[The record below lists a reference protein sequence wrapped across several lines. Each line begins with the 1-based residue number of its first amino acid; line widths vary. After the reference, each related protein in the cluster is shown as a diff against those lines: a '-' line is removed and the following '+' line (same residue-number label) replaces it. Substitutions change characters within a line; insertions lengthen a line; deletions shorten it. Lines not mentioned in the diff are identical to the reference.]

1 MKRPSFRRIAASIL
15 AAVTL
20 LASSPATVFAEDV
33 LDLSDPGIITEVDEV
48 TDLTDENVEF
58 LPSGDEDDLPEISE
72 TPGQPEIPDP
82 EPEMSEPESQP
93 EFDPEARIQATM
105 LDTGA
110 REIQQITTHREY
122 TYYHAFQQKE
132 APWATATIGGEL
144 AYCIDMTNFHTNSG
158 VNMGS
163 STTYPSLSADQKYVL
178 GHIMQYGARDDSNIP
193 YHMATQVLIWEVV
206 HGRVNLD
213 TLEQTNSDIYDGV
226 IGYNPSAAS
235 YYTQILEDVKA
246 HEQVPSFM
254 SSRENTAPTHKI
266 PGKDGTY
273 KLDLSNENNGCF
285 LGDFHF
291 NTTGSVSF
299 NQVNNDLTVT
309 ASGKLTSPVMIAA
322 YKGASGQTDSLLF
335 WSSEDNYQQVRATPL
350 DTNPVP
356 AYMQVTT
363 EDEGEPE
370 PPDPPEEE
378 EYWIEINKVEAGT
391 EISLEGAVFE
401 VRHTENGIV
410 GNVTSD
416 SDGFASIQVTWP
428 GSYIITEITP
438 PENHLLD
445 ENPMK
450 DVVVNTDNPTASV
463 TFANK
468 PYTGLHV
475 LKVDASNSRPLAGAV
490 ITIDQIDGDIH
501 LEGTTDEDGEVF
513 FEQLPPNTS
522 WEVTEL
528 QAPAGYHLN
537 EKVFTAELKENQVVT
552 VTIPDKVKPGL
563 IIRKVDAE
571 TGEPLAGAVF
581 TVTHSDGKLV
591 GEYLSDANGMVVI
604 ENLPEGTYIIEEIQP
619 PEGYL
624 LDGENS
630 KKTVNLSFEN
640 NQEVVFRDFAKPKL
654 LIRKIDVDTGE
665 PLEGAVIRVARRGSS
680 EYTEVTTGKDGTA
693 LLEGLEEDWYQVQEI
708 RSPEGYILDSTVR
721 DVELVAG
728 KAATVV
734 LTNSKEP
741 SLTIR
746 KVDAETGDPLP
757 GAVFRV
763 ISLPYQKFSI
773 SAGNTRFKMQN
784 LPSAFCSRSNLVP
797 NGGIKDVTTDEN
809 GIAHLVD
816 LDAGEIIVKEIRA
829 PEGYLLDET
838 EHHVRLESGKTAEI
852 TLKNSKEPSL
862 TIQKID
868 SVTKQPMAGVK
879 FSITVKNG
887 KPLGEFLTDENGEI
901 HLSGLECDLEAGTI
915 LVIKEVSTLDGYL
928 LDEAEKEVLLE
939 ADKATVVQFENQPL
953 NPLLIKK
960 VDQNGRPL
968 AGVKFRVKRA
978 DGQYVGEYVTGI
990 SGLATVAGQQ
1000 PGFFIVE
1007 EVETLSGYILDS
1019 TPKTVELRIDK
1030 PAEVEFINHKAG
1042 SLLIKK
1048 VNSVDGSALAGAT
1061 FKVTTAEG
1069 TLIGEVTSNQNGY
1082 ATLDNLEP
1090 GTYIVSEIKGPD
1102 GFILDNTPHTIVV
1115 KKNETATVEIAN
1127 TPMSTLEIR
1136 KVDSVTGKPLSGITF
1151 EVEKLSGERIGTF
1164 VTDAT
1169 GRIVIPDLTPQ
1180 WVVVRET
1187 KTRQGYKLDPD
1198 PVNVEIKSGKT
1209 TVVKFQNQPYPVLDL
1224 LKVDAETGK
1233 PMEGVKFR
1241 LLDSQK
1247 REIGVF
1253 TTNKNGRITLTGLD
1267 GGTTVYWQEVETL
1280 DGYELDET
1288 LHKVSLQ
1295 WGKTSK
1301 ITIENEK
1308 IYGRLEILKVAAD
1321 GSALAKVDAGDS
1333 LAGAV
1338 FEIYNAKGKLV
1349 DRITTDENGRAV
1361 TKKLPVGEYTG
1372 KEVTAPKF
1380 FLLNDQTF
1388 SFKIKKQDQRI
1399 KVTIEN
1405 SSKKPQVEI
1414 EKRGNV
1420 EVLPGQEMS
1429 YTLSDIRNNSN
1440 CSLDNFYFEDV
1451 LPTDAVRISEIHT
1464 GTFNEILTYRITYR
1478 TNLTGSYRVLADN
1491 LSTQVNHDI
1500 SCTIPGLAANE
1511 YITAVRFEFGT
1522 VQKGFANEM
1531 NPVLDVNVLP
1541 DLPDGYRIQNN
1552 VTISGTCDGVPVY
1565 DKDYWVTVVVKM
1577 PDKPLPKTGI
1587 WE

>member
-1 MKRPSFRRIAASIL
+1 MKRPRLKKIAASLL
-15 AAVTL
+15 AAVMMLT
-20 LASSPATVFAEDV
+20 SSPAAVFAENV
-33 LDLSDPGIITEVDEV
+33 LDLSDTGIVTEVDSI
-48 TDLTDENVEF
+48 TDLTNEDVEF
-58 LPSGDEDDLPEISE
+58 LPSGEEDLPEISE

-82 EPEMSEPESQP
+82 SPEETEP
-93 EFDPEARIQATM
+93 EFDPNQEIPAM
-105 LDTGA
+105 VMGTGA
-110 REIQQITTHREY
+110 RDIQQITTHWDY

-132 APWATATIGGEL
+132 APWTTATIGGEL
-144 AYCIDMTNFHTNSG
+144 AYCVDMTNFHTNSG

-178 GHIMQYGARDDSNIP
+178 GHIMQYGAKDDSNIP

-206 HGRVNLD
+206 HDRMDLD

-226 IGYNPSAAS
+226 IGYNPGAAA
-235 YYTQILEDVKA
+235 YYDQILADVKE
-246 HEQVPSFM
+246 HKQVPSFM
-254 SSRENTAPTHKI
+254 SSRENTAPTHKLS
-266 PGKDGTY
+266 GSDGFYELNLT
-273 KLDLSNENNGCF
+273 NENSSCF

-291 NTTGSVSF
+291 NTAGSVSF
-299 NQVNNDLTVT
+299 NQVDNNLTVT

-335 WSSEDNYQQVRATPL
+335 WSSEDGAQQVRATPL
-350 DTNPVP
+350 NTNPIP
-356 AYMQVTT
+356 AYMQLTT
-363 EDEGEPE
+363 EDSGEPGEPE
-370 PPDPPEEE
+370 EPEPPEEE
-378 EYWIEINKVEAGT
+378 EYQIEIHKLEEGT
-391 EISLEGAVFE
+391 EKPLAGAVFQI
-401 VRHTENGIV
+401 RHTEKGIV

-416 SDGFASIQVTWP
+416 ADGFASITVPWA

-438 PENHLLD
+438 PEGHLLD

-463 TFANK
+463 TFTNK
-468 PYTGLHV
+468 AFTGLRV
-475 LKVDASNSRPLAGAV
+475 LKVDASNSRPLSGAV
-490 ITIDQIDGDIH
+490 IAIDQIDGDIH

-640 NQEVVFRDFAKPKL
+640 SQEVVFRDFAKPKL

-665 PLEGAVIRVARRGSS
+665 PLEGAVIRVSRRGSS

-693 LLEGLEEDWYQVQEI
+693 LLKGLEEDWYQVQEI
-708 RSPEGYILDSTVR
+708 CSPEGYILDDTVH
-721 DVELVAG
+721 DVELIAG
-728 KAATVV
+728 QTATVV

-746 KVDAETGDPLP
+746 KVDAEAGDPLP

-763 ISLPYQKFSI
+763 
-773 SAGNTRFKMQN
+773 TM
-784 LPSAFCSRSNLVP
+784 P
-797 NGGIKDVTTDEN
+797 NGSIKDVTTDEN

-868 SVTKQPMAGVK
+868 SVTKQPIAGVK

-939 ADKATVVQFENQPL
+939 ADKVTVVRFENQPL

-960 VDQNGRPL
+960 VDQDGRPL

-1007 EVETLSGYILDS
+1007 EIKTLPGYILDS

-1090 GTYIVSEIKGPD
+1090 GAYIVSEIKGPD
-1102 GFILDNTPHTIVV
+1102 GFILDNTPHTVVV
-1115 KKNETATVEIAN
+1115 KKDKMATVEIAN
-1127 TPMSTLEIR
+1127 TPMSVLEIR

-1267 GGTTVYWQEVETL
+1267 GGTTVYWQEAETL
-1280 DGYELDET
+1280 EGYELDET

-1405 SSKKPQVEI
+1405 SSKKPEIEI

-1420 EVLPGQEMS
+1420 EAMPGQEMS
-1429 YTLSDIRNNSN
+1429 YTLSDIRNKSN
-1440 CSLDNFYFEDV
+1440 CSLDNFYMEDV

-1478 TNLTGSYRVLADN
+1478 TNMTGSYRVLADN

-1500 SCTIPGLAANE
+1500 SCAVPGLAANE
-1511 YITAVRFEFGT
+1511 YITAIRFEFGT
-1522 VQKGFANEM
+1522 VQEGFANER

-1541 DLPDGYRIQNN
+1541 DLPDGHRIQNS

-1565 DKDYWVTVVVKM
+1565 DKDYWVTGVVKM

>member
-82 EPEMSEPESQP
+82 SPEET
-93 EFDPEARIQATM
+93 EFDPNQEIPAM
-105 LDTGA
+105 VMGTGA
-110 REIQQITTHREY
+110 RDIQQITTHWEY

-144 AYCIDMTNFHTNSG
+144 AYCVDMTNFHTNSG

-178 GHIMQYGARDDSNIP
+178 GHIMQYGAKDDSNIP
-193 YHMATQVLIWEVV
+193 FHMATQVLIWEVV
-206 HGRVNLD
+206 HGRMALD

-226 IGYNPSAAS
+226 IGRNPSASS
-235 YYTQILEDVKA
+235 YYTQILEDVKD

-254 SSRENTAPTHKI
+254 SNRQNTAPTHKLS
-266 PGKDGTY
+266 GSDGFYELNLT
-273 KLDLSNENNGCF
+273 NENSSCF

-291 NTTGSVSF
+291 NTAGSVSF
-299 NQVNNDLTVT
+299 NQVDNNLTVT

-416 SDGFASIQVTWP
+416 SDGFASLQVPWP

-450 DVVVNTDNPTASV
+450 DVVVNTDNPVASV
-463 TFANK
+463 TFVNK
-468 PYTGLHV
+468 PYTGLRI
-475 LKVDASNSRPLAGAV
+475 LKVDASNSRPLSGAV
-490 ITIDQIDGDIH
+490 IAIDQIDGDIH

-528 QAPAGYHLN
+528 HAPAGYHLN

-604 ENLPEGTYIIEEIQP
+604 ENLPEGTYIIQEIQP

-624 LDGENS
+624 LDGENC

-816 LDAGEIIVKEIRA
+816 LDAG
-829 PEGYLLDET
+829 
-838 EHHVRLESGKTAEI
+838 
-852 TLKNSKEPSL
+852 
-862 TIQKID
+862 
-868 SVTKQPMAGVK
+868 
-879 FSITVKNG
+879 
-887 KPLGEFLTDENGEI
+887 
-901 HLSGLECDLEAGTI
+901 
-915 LVIKEVSTLDGYL
+915 
-928 LDEAEKEVLLE
+928 
-939 ADKATVVQFENQPL
+939 
-953 NPLLIKK
+953 
-960 VDQNGRPL
+960 
-968 AGVKFRVKRA
+968 
-978 DGQYVGEYVTGI
+978 
-990 SGLATVAGQQ
+990 
-1000 PGFFIVE
+1000 
-1007 EVETLSGYILDS
+1007 
-1019 TPKTVELRIDK
+1019 
-1030 PAEVEFINHKAG
+1030 
-1042 SLLIKK
+1042 
-1048 VNSVDGSALAGAT
+1048 
-1061 FKVTTAEG
+1061 
-1069 TLIGEVTSNQNGY
+1069 
-1082 ATLDNLEP
+1082 
-1090 GTYIVSEIKGPD
+1090 
-1102 GFILDNTPHTIVV
+1102 
-1115 KKNETATVEIAN
+1115 
-1127 TPMSTLEIR
+1127 
-1136 KVDSVTGKPLSGITF
+1136 
-1151 EVEKLSGERIGTF
+1151 
-1164 VTDAT
+1164 
-1169 GRIVIPDLTPQ
+1169 
-1180 WVVVRET
+1180 
-1187 KTRQGYKLDPD
+1187 
-1198 PVNVEIKSGKT
+1198 
-1209 TVVKFQNQPYPVLDL
+1209 
-1224 LKVDAETGK
+1224 
-1233 PMEGVKFR
+1233 
-1241 LLDSQK
+1241 
-1247 REIGVF
+1247 
-1253 TTNKNGRITLTGLD
+1253 
-1267 GGTTVYWQEVETL
+1267 
-1280 DGYELDET
+1280 
-1288 LHKVSLQ
+1288 
-1295 WGKTSK
+1295 
-1301 ITIENEK
+1301 
-1308 IYGRLEILKVAAD
+1308 
-1321 GSALAKVDAGDS
+1321 
-1333 LAGAV
+1333 
-1338 FEIYNAKGKLV
+1338 
-1349 DRITTDENGRAV
+1349 
-1361 TKKLPVGEYTG
+1361 
-1372 KEVTAPKF
+1372 
-1380 FLLNDQTF
+1380 
-1388 SFKIKKQDQRI
+1388 
-1399 KVTIEN
+1399 
-1405 SSKKPQVEI
+1405 
-1414 EKRGNV
+1414 
-1420 EVLPGQEMS
+1420 
-1429 YTLSDIRNNSN
+1429 
-1440 CSLDNFYFEDV
+1440 
-1451 LPTDAVRISEIHT
+1451 
-1464 GTFNEILTYRITYR
+1464 
-1478 TNLTGSYRVLADN
+1478 
-1491 LSTQVNHDI
+1491 
-1500 SCTIPGLAANE
+1500 
-1511 YITAVRFEFGT
+1511 
-1522 VQKGFANEM
+1522 
-1531 NPVLDVNVLP
+1531 
-1541 DLPDGYRIQNN
+1541 
-1552 VTISGTCDGVPVY
+1552 
-1565 DKDYWVTVVVKM
+1565 
-1577 PDKPLPKTGI
+1577 
-1587 WE
+1587 

>member
-1 MKRPSFRRIAASIL
+1 MKKQNFWRRATAAFLLSIMVL
-15 AAVTL
+15 TSAPAA
-20 LASSPATVFAEDV
+20 VFAEEP
-33 LDLSDPGIITEVDEV
+33 LDLSDSGIITEVGEI
-48 TDLTDENVEF
+48 TDLTDEDIEF

-82 EPEMSEPESQP
+82 EPEEPEMSEPESQP
-93 EFDPEARIQATM
+93 EQEFPAKIMGSEN
-105 LDTGA
+105 
-110 REIQQITTHREY
+110 REIQQITTHKDY

-178 GHIMQYGARDDSNIP
+178 GHIMQYGAKDDSDIP

-206 HGRVNLD
+206 HGRMDLD
-213 TLEQTNSDIYDGV
+213 TLEQTNSDIYNGV

-266 PGKDGTY
+266 PGTDSSY
-273 KLDLSNENNGCF
+273 KLDLTNENSSCF

-291 NTTGSVSF
+291 SSTGGVSF
-299 NQVNNDLTVT
+299 NQVNNELTVT
-309 ASGKLTSPVMIAA
+309 ASGELTSPVMITA
-322 YKGASGQTDSLLF
+322 YKGADGQTDSLLF
-335 WSSEDNYQQVRATPL
+335 WSSEDGTQQVRATPL
-350 DTNPVP
+350 NTNPVP
-356 AYMQVTT
+356 AYMQLTT
-363 EDEGEPE
+363 EDTEEPGEPE
-370 PPDPPEEE
+370 EPEPPEEE
-378 EYWIEINKVEAGT
+378 EYQIEIHKLEEGT
-391 EISLEGAVFE
+391 EKPLAGAVFE
-401 VRHTENGIV
+401 VRHTEKGIV

-416 SDGFASIQVTWP
+416 ADGFASITVPWA

-438 PENHLLD
+438 PEGHLLD

-463 TFANK
+463 TFTNK
-468 PYTGLHV
+468 AFTGLRV
-475 LKVDASNSRPLAGAV
+475 LKVDASNSRPLSGAV
-490 ITIDQIDGDIH
+490 IAIDQIDGDIH
-501 LEGTTDEDGEVF
+501 LEGTTDENGEVF

-528 QAPAGYHLN
+528 QAPSGYHLN
-537 EKVFTAELKENQVVT
+537 EKVFTAELEENQTVT

-581 TVTHSDGKLV
+581 TVTRADGSLI
-591 GEYLSDANGMVVI
+591 GEYLSDANGMMVI

-640 NQEVVFRDFAKPKL
+640 SQEVVFRDFAKPKL

-693 LLEGLEEDWYQVQEI
+693 LLEGLEEGWYQVQEI
-708 RSPEGYILDSTVR
+708 RSPEGYILDSTVH
-721 DVELVAG
+721 DVELIAG
-728 KAATVV
+728 QTATVV

-741 SLTIR
+741 GLTIK

-763 ISLPYQKFSI
+763 
-773 SAGNTRFKMQN
+773 TM
-784 LPSAFCSRSNLVP
+784 P

-809 GIAHLVD
+809 GIAHLID
-816 LDAGEIIVKEIRA
+816 LESGEIIVKEIRA

-862 TIQKID
+862 TIRKID

-879 FSITVKNG
+879 FSISVKNG

-915 LVIKEVSTLDGYL
+915 LVIKEISTLDGYL

-939 ADKATVVQFENQPL
+939 ADKATSVQFENQPL

-960 VDQNGRPL
+960 VDQDGRPL

-1000 PGFFIVE
+1000 PGFFVVE
-1007 EVETLSGYILDS
+1007 EIETLPGYILDS

-1102 GFILDNTPHTIVV
+1102 GFILDDTPHTVVV
-1115 KKNETATVEIAN
+1115 KKDKMATVEI
-1127 TPMSTLEIR
+1127 TLR
-1136 KVDSVTGKPLSGITF
+1136 C
-1151 EVEKLSGERIGTF
+1151 
-1164 VTDAT
+1164 
-1169 GRIVIPDLTPQ
+1169 
-1180 WVVVRET
+1180 
-1187 KTRQGYKLDPD
+1187 
-1198 PVNVEIKSGKT
+1198 
-1209 TVVKFQNQPYPVLDL
+1209 FQEP
-1224 LKVDAETGK
+1224 
-1233 PMEGVKFR
+1233 
-1241 LLDSQK
+1241 
-1247 REIGVF
+1247 I
-1253 TTNKNGRITLTGLD
+1253 
-1267 GGTTVYWQEVETL
+1267 
-1280 DGYELDET
+1280 
-1288 LHKVSLQ
+1288 
-1295 WGKTSK
+1295 
-1301 ITIENEK
+1301 
-1308 IYGRLEILKVAAD
+1308 
-1321 GSALAKVDAGDS
+1321 
-1333 LAGAV
+1333 
-1338 FEIYNAKGKLV
+1338 
-1349 DRITTDENGRAV
+1349 
-1361 TKKLPVGEYTG
+1361 
-1372 KEVTAPKF
+1372 
-1380 FLLNDQTF
+1380 
-1388 SFKIKKQDQRI
+1388 
-1399 KVTIEN
+1399 
-1405 SSKKPQVEI
+1405 
-1414 EKRGNV
+1414 
-1420 EVLPGQEMS
+1420 
-1429 YTLSDIRNNSN
+1429 
-1440 CSLDNFYFEDV
+1440 
-1451 LPTDAVRISEIHT
+1451 
-1464 GTFNEILTYRITYR
+1464 
-1478 TNLTGSYRVLADN
+1478 
-1491 LSTQVNHDI
+1491 
-1500 SCTIPGLAANE
+1500 
-1511 YITAVRFEFGT
+1511 
-1522 VQKGFANEM
+1522 
-1531 NPVLDVNVLP
+1531 
-1541 DLPDGYRIQNN
+1541 
-1552 VTISGTCDGVPVY
+1552 
-1565 DKDYWVTVVVKM
+1565 
-1577 PDKPLPKTGI
+1577 
-1587 WE
+1587 

>member
-1 MKRPSFRRIAASIL
+1 MKRPRLKKIAASIL
-15 AAVTL
+15 AAAMMLT
-20 LASSPATVFAEDV
+20 SSPAAVFAEDV
-33 LDLSDPGIITEVDEV
+33 LDLSDNGIMTKVDSI
-48 TDLTDENVEF
+48 TDLTNEDVEF
-58 LPSGDEDDLPEISE
+58 LPSGEEDLPEISE

-82 EPEMSEPESQP
+82 SPEETEP
-93 EFDPEARIQATM
+93 EFDPNQEIPAM
-105 LDTGA
+105 VMGTGA
-110 REIQQITTHREY
+110 RDIQQITTHWDY

-144 AYCIDMTNFHTNSG
+144 AHCVDMTNFHTNSG

-178 GHIMQYGARDDSNIP
+178 GHIMQYGAKDDNNIP
-193 YHMATQVLIWEVV
+193 FHMATQVLIWEVV
-206 HGRVNLD
+206 HGRMNLD
-213 TLEQTNSDIYDGV
+213 TLERTNSDIYDGV
-226 IGYNPSAAS
+226 IGRNPSASS
-235 YYTQILEDVKA
+235 YYTQILEDVKD

-254 SSRENTAPTHKI
+254 SNRQNTAPTHKLS
-266 PGKDGTY
+266 GSDGFYELNLT
-273 KLDLSNENNGCF
+273 NENSSCF

-291 NTTGSVSF
+291 NTAGSVSF
-299 NQVNNDLTVT
+299 NQVDNNLTVT

-416 SDGFASIQVTWP
+416 SDGFASLQVTWP

-468 PYTGLHV
+468 PYTGLKV
-475 LKVDASNSRPLAGAV
+475 LKVDASNSRPLSGAV
-490 ITIDQIDGDIH
+490 IAIDQIDGDIH
-501 LEGTTDEDGEVF
+501 LEGTTDENGEVF
-513 FEQLPPNTS
+513 FEKLPPNTS

-537 EKVFTAELKENQVVT
+537 EKMFTAELEENQVVT

-581 TVTHSDGKLV
+581 TVTHADGKLV
-591 GEYLSDANGMVVI
+591 GEFISDANGMVVI
-604 ENLPEGTYIIEEIQP
+604 ENL

-665 PLEGAVIRVARRGSS
+665 PLEGAVIRVSRRGSS

-693 LLEGLEEDWYQVQEI
+693 LLKGLEEDWYQVQEI
-708 RSPEGYILDSTVR
+708 CSLEGYILDDTVH
-721 DVELVAG
+721 DVELIAG
-728 KAATVV
+728 QTATVV

-741 SLTIR
+741 GLTIK

-763 ISLPYQKFSI
+763 
-773 SAGNTRFKMQN
+773 TM
-784 LPSAFCSRSNLVP
+784 P
-797 NGGIKDVTTDEN
+797 NGSIKDVTTDEN
-809 GIAHLVD
+809 GIAHLID
-816 LDAGEIIVKEIRA
+816 LESGEIIVKEIRA
-829 PEGYLLDET
+829 PEGYLVDET

-862 TIQKID
+862 TIRKID

-960 VDQNGRPL
+960 VDQDGRPL

-1007 EVETLSGYILDS
+1007 EIETLSGYILDS

-1164 VTDAT
+1164 VTDAA

-1187 KTRQGYKLDPD
+1187 KTRPGYKLDPD

-1280 DGYELDET
+1280 EGYELDES

-1338 FEIYNAKGKLV
+1338 FEIYNKKGKLV

-1478 TNLTGSYRVLADN
+1478 TNMTGSYRVLADN

-1500 SCTIPGLAANE
+1500 SCAVPGLAANE
-1511 YITAVRFEFGT
+1511 YITAIRFEFGT
-1522 VQKGFANEM
+1522 VQEGFANER

-1541 DLPDGYRIQNN
+1541 DLPDGHRIQNS

-1577 PDKPLPKTGI
+1577 PDKPLPKTGV

>member
-1 MKRPSFRRIAASIL
+1 MKRPRLKKIAASIL
-15 AAVTL
+15 AAAMMLT
-20 LASSPATVFAEDV
+20 SSPAAVFAEDV
-33 LDLSDPGIITEVDEV
+33 LDLSDNGIMTKVDSI
-48 TDLTDENVEF
+48 TDLTEEDVEF
-58 LPSGDEDDLPEISE
+58 LPSGEDELPEIEE

-82 EPEMSEPESQP
+82 SPEETEP
-93 EFDPEARIQATM
+93 EFDPNQEIPAM
-105 LDTGA
+105 VMETGA
-110 REIQQITTHREY
+110 REIQQITTHWEY
-122 TYYHAFQQKE
+122 TYYHPFQQQE

-144 AYCIDMTNFHTNSG
+144 AYCVDMTNFHTNSG

-178 GHIMQYGARDDSNIP
+178 GHIMQFGAKNDSNIP

-206 HGRVNLD
+206 HGRMALD

-254 SSRENTAPTHKI
+254 SNRQNTAPTHKLS
-266 PGKDGTY
+266 GSDGFYELNLT
-273 KLDLSNENNGCF
+273 NENSSCF

-291 NTTGSVSF
+291 NTAGSVSF
-299 NQVNNDLTVT
+299 NQVDNNLTVT
-309 ASGKLTSPVMIAA
+309 ASGELTDPMMITA

-391 EISLEGAVFE
+391 EIPLEGAVFE

-468 PYTGLHV
+468 PYTGLKV

-490 ITIDQIDGDIH
+490 IAIDQIDGDIH
-501 LEGTTDEDGEVF
+501 LEGTTDENGEVF
-513 FEQLPPNTS
+513 FEKLPPNTS

-537 EKVFTAELKENQVVT
+537 EKVFTAELEEDQVVT

-571 TGEPLAGAVF
+571 TGEPLAGAIFSVIR
-581 TVTHSDGKLV
+581 SDGSLI
-591 GEYLSDANGMVVI
+591 GEYISNQNGMVLV

-640 NQEVVFRDFAKPKL
+640 SQEVVFRDFAKPKL

-665 PLEGAVIRVARRGSS
+665 PLEGAVIRVSRRGSS

-693 LLEGLEEDWYQVQEI
+693 LLKGLEEDWYQVQEI
-708 RSPEGYILDSTVR
+708 CSPEGYILDDTVH
-721 DVELVAG
+721 DVELIAG
-728 KAATVV
+728 QTATVV

-741 SLTIR
+741 GLTIK

-763 ISLPYQKFSI
+763 
-773 SAGNTRFKMQN
+773 TM
-784 LPSAFCSRSNLVP
+784 P
-797 NGGIKDVTTDEN
+797 NGSIKDVTTDEN
-809 GIAHLVD
+809 GIAHLID
-816 LDAGEIIVKEIRA
+816 LESGEIIVKEIRA
-829 PEGYLLDET
+829 PEGYLVDET

-862 TIQKID
+862 TIRKID

-960 VDQNGRPL
+960 VDQDGRPL

-1007 EVETLSGYILDS
+1007 EIETLSGYILDS

-1164 VTDAT
+1164 VTDAA

-1187 KTRQGYKLDPD
+1187 KTRPGYKLDPD

-1280 DGYELDET
+1280 EGYELDES

-1338 FEIYNAKGKLV
+1338 FEIYNKKGKLV

-1478 TNLTGSYRVLADN
+1478 TNMTGSYRVLADN

-1500 SCTIPGLAANE
+1500 SCAVPGLAANE
-1511 YITAVRFEFGT
+1511 YITAIRFEFGT
-1522 VQKGFANEM
+1522 VQEGFANER

-1541 DLPDGYRIQNN
+1541 DLPDGHRIQNS

>member
-1 MKRPSFRRIAASIL
+1 MKRPRLKKIAASIL
-15 AAVTL
+15 AAAMMLT
-20 LASSPATVFAEDV
+20 SSPAAVFAEDV
-33 LDLSDPGIITEVDEV
+33 LDLSDNGIMTKVDSI
-48 TDLTDENVEF
+48 TDLTNEDVEF
-58 LPSGDEDDLPEISE
+58 LPSGEEDLPEISE

-82 EPEMSEPESQP
+82 SPEETEP
-93 EFDPEARIQATM
+93 EFDPNQEIPAM
-105 LDTGA
+105 VMGTGA
-110 REIQQITTHREY
+110 RDIQQITTHWDY

-144 AYCIDMTNFHTNSG
+144 AHCVDMTNFHTNSG

-178 GHIMQYGARDDSNIP
+178 GHIMQYGAKDDNNIP
-193 YHMATQVLIWEVV
+193 FHMATQVLIWEVV
-206 HGRVNLD
+206 HGRMNLD
-213 TLEQTNSDIYDGV
+213 TLERTNSDIYDGV
-226 IGYNPSAAS
+226 IGRNPSASS
-235 YYTQILEDVKA
+235 YYTQILEDVKD

-254 SSRENTAPTHKI
+254 SNRQNTAPTHKLS
-266 PGKDGTY
+266 GSDGFYELNLT
-273 KLDLSNENNGCF
+273 NENSSCF

-291 NTTGSVSF
+291 NTAGSVSF
-299 NQVNNDLTVT
+299 NQVDNNLTVT

-416 SDGFASIQVTWP
+416 SDGFASLQVTWP

-468 PYTGLHV
+468 PYTGLKV
-475 LKVDASNSRPLAGAV
+475 LKVDASNSRPLSGAV
-490 ITIDQIDGDIH
+490 IAIDQIDGDIH
-501 LEGTTDEDGEVF
+501 LEGTTDENGEVF
-513 FEQLPPNTS
+513 FEKLPPNTS

-537 EKVFTAELKENQVVT
+537 EKMFTAELEENQVVT

-581 TVTHSDGKLV
+581 TVTHADGKLV
-591 GEYLSDANGMVVI
+591 GEFISDANGMVVI
-604 ENLPEGTYIIEEIQP
+604 ENL

-665 PLEGAVIRVARRGSS
+665 PLEGAVIRVSRRGSS

-693 LLEGLEEDWYQVQEI
+693 LLKGLEEDWYQVQEI
-708 RSPEGYILDSTVR
+708 CSPEGYILDDTVH
-721 DVELVAG
+721 DVELIAG
-728 KAATVV
+728 QTATVV

-741 SLTIR
+741 GLTIK

-763 ISLPYQKFSI
+763 
-773 SAGNTRFKMQN
+773 TM
-784 LPSAFCSRSNLVP
+784 P
-797 NGGIKDVTTDEN
+797 NGSIKDVTTDEN
-809 GIAHLVD
+809 GIAHLID
-816 LDAGEIIVKEIRA
+816 LESGEIIVKEIRA
-829 PEGYLLDET
+829 PEGYLVDET

-862 TIQKID
+862 TIRKID

-960 VDQNGRPL
+960 VDQDGRPL

-1007 EVETLSGYILDS
+1007 EIETLSGYILDS

-1164 VTDAT
+1164 VTDAA

-1187 KTRQGYKLDPD
+1187 KTRPGYKLDPD

-1280 DGYELDET
+1280 EGYELDES

-1338 FEIYNAKGKLV
+1338 FEIYNKKGKLV

-1478 TNLTGSYRVLADN
+1478 TNMTGSYRVLADN

-1500 SCTIPGLAANE
+1500 SCAVPGLAANE
-1511 YITAVRFEFGT
+1511 YITAIRFEFGT
-1522 VQKGFANEM
+1522 VQEGFANER

-1541 DLPDGYRIQNN
+1541 DLPDGHRIQNS

-1577 PDKPLPKTGI
+1577 PDKPLPKTGV

>member
-1 MKRPSFRRIAASIL
+1 MKRPRLKKIAASIL
-15 AAVTL
+15 AAAMMLT
-20 LASSPATVFAEDV
+20 SSPAAVFAEDV
-33 LDLSDPGIITEVDEV
+33 LDLSDNGIMTKVDSI
-48 TDLTDENVEF
+48 TDLTNEDVEF
-58 LPSGDEDDLPEISE
+58 LPSGEEDLPEISE

-82 EPEMSEPESQP
+82 SPEETEP
-93 EFDPEARIQATM
+93 EFDPNQEIPAM
-105 LDTGA
+105 VMGTGA
-110 REIQQITTHREY
+110 RDIQQITTHWDY

-144 AYCIDMTNFHTNSG
+144 AHCVDMTNFHTNSG

-178 GHIMQYGARDDSNIP
+178 GHIMQYGAKDDNNIP
-193 YHMATQVLIWEVV
+193 FHMATQVLIWEVV
-206 HGRVNLD
+206 HGRMNLD
-213 TLEQTNSDIYDGV
+213 TLERTNSDIYDGV
-226 IGYNPSAAS
+226 IGRNPSASS
-235 YYTQILEDVKA
+235 YYTQILEDVKD

-254 SSRENTAPTHKI
+254 SNRQNTAPTHKLS
-266 PGKDGTY
+266 GSDGFYELNLT
-273 KLDLSNENNGCF
+273 NENSSCF

-291 NTTGSVSF
+291 NTAGSVSF
-299 NQVNNDLTVT
+299 NQVDNNLTVT

-416 SDGFASIQVTWP
+416 SDGFASLQVTWP

-468 PYTGLHV
+468 PYTGLKV
-475 LKVDASNSRPLAGAV
+475 LKVDASNSRPLSGAV
-490 ITIDQIDGDIH
+490 IAIDQIDGDIH
-501 LEGTTDEDGEVF
+501 LEGTTDENGEVF
-513 FEQLPPNTS
+513 FEKLPPNTS

-537 EKVFTAELKENQVVT
+537 EKMFTAELEENQVVT

-581 TVTHSDGKLV
+581 TVTHADGKLV
-591 GEYLSDANGMVVI
+591 GEFISDANGMVVI
-604 ENLPEGTYIIEEIQP
+604 ENL

-665 PLEGAVIRVARRGSS
+665 PLEGAVIRVSRRGSS

-693 LLEGLEEDWYQVQEI
+693 LLKGLEEDWYQVQEI
-708 RSPEGYILDSTVR
+708 CSPEGYILDDTVH
-721 DVELVAG
+721 DVELIAG
-728 KAATVV
+728 QTATVV

-741 SLTIR
+741 GLTIK

-763 ISLPYQKFSI
+763 
-773 SAGNTRFKMQN
+773 TM
-784 LPSAFCSRSNLVP
+784 P
-797 NGGIKDVTTDEN
+797 NGSIKDVTTDEN
-809 GIAHLVD
+809 GIAHLID
-816 LDAGEIIVKEIRA
+816 LESGEIIVKEIRA
-829 PEGYLLDET
+829 PEGYLVDET

-862 TIQKID
+862 TIRKID

-960 VDQNGRPL
+960 VDQDGRPL

-1007 EVETLSGYILDS
+1007 EIETLSGYILDS

-1164 VTDAT
+1164 VTDAA

-1187 KTRQGYKLDPD
+1187 KTRPGYKLDPD

-1280 DGYELDET
+1280 EGYELDES

-1338 FEIYNAKGKLV
+1338 FEIYNKKGKLV
-1349 DRITTDENGRAV
+1349 DRITTDENGKAV
-1361 TKKLPVGEYTG
+1361 TKKLPIGEYTG

-1380 FLLNDQTF
+1380 FLLNNQTF
-1388 SFKIKKQDQRI
+1388 SFKIKKQDQTI
-1399 KVTIEN
+1399 KVTIKDD
-1405 SSKKPQVEI
+1405 SKKPEVEI

-1420 EVLPGQEMS
+1420 EAMPGQEMS

-1478 TNLTGSYRVLADN
+1478 TNMTGSYRVLADN

-1500 SCTIPGLAANE
+1500 SCAVPGLAANE
-1511 YITAVRFEFGT
+1511 YITAIRFEFGT
-1522 VQKGFANEM
+1522 VQEGFANER

-1541 DLPDGYRIQNN
+1541 DLPDGHRIQNS
-1552 VTISGTCDGVPVY
+1552 VTISGTCDGVSVY

>member
-1 MKRPSFRRIAASIL
+1 MKRPRLKKIAASIL
-15 AAVTL
+15 AAVMMLT
-20 LASSPATVFAEDV
+20 SSPATVFAEDV
-33 LDLSDPGIITEVDEV
+33 LDLSDTDIVTEVDSV
-48 TDLTDENVEF
+48 TDLTEEDVEF
-58 LPSGDEDDLPEISE
+58 LPSGEDELPEIEE

-82 EPEMSEPESQP
+82 SPEETEP
-93 EFDPEARIQATM
+93 EFDPNQEIPAM
-105 LDTGA
+105 VMETGA
-110 REIQQITTHREY
+110 REIQQITTHWEY
-122 TYYHAFQQKE
+122 TYYHPFQQQE

-206 HGRVNLD
+206 HGRMNLD
-213 TLEQTNSDIYDGV
+213 TLERTNSDIYDGV
-226 IGYNPSAAS
+226 IGRNPSASS
-235 YYTQILEDVKA
+235 YYTQILEDVKD

-254 SSRENTAPTHKI
+254 SNRQNTAPTHKLS
-266 PGKDGTY
+266 GSDGFYELNLT
-273 KLDLSNENNGCF
+273 NENSSCF

-291 NTTGSVSF
+291 NTAGSVSF
-299 NQVNNDLTVT
+299 NQVDNDLTIT
-309 ASGKLTSPVMIAA
+309 ASGELTDPMMITA
-322 YKGASGQTDSLLF
+322 YKGASRQTDSLLF

-468 PYTGLHV
+468 PYTGLKV

-490 ITIDQIDGDIH
+490 IAIDQIDGDIH

-581 TVTHSDGKLV
+581 TVTHADGKLV
-591 GEYLSDANGMVVI
+591 GEFISDANGMVVI
-604 ENLPEGTYIIEEIQP
+604 ENL

-665 PLEGAVIRVARRGSS
+665 PLEGAVIRVSRRGSS

-693 LLEGLEEDWYQVQEI
+693 LLKGLEEDWYQVQEI
-708 RSPEGYILDSTVR
+708 CSPEGYILDDTVH
-721 DVELVAG
+721 DMELTAG
-728 KAATVV
+728 KTATVV

-741 SLTIR
+741 GLTIQ

-763 ISLPYQKFSI
+763 
-773 SAGNTRFKMQN
+773 TM
-784 LPSAFCSRSNLVP
+784 P
-797 NGGIKDVTTDEN
+797 NGAVKDVTTDEN
-809 GIAHLVD
+809 GIARLID
-816 LDAGEIIVKEIRA
+816 LDAGKIIVKEIRA

-862 TIQKID
+862 TIRKID

-960 VDQNGRPL
+960 VDQDGRPL

-1007 EVETLSGYILDS
+1007 EIKTLPGYILDS

-1082 ATLDNLEP
+1082 ATLDNLGP
-1090 GTYIVSEIKGPD
+1090 GAYIVSEIKGPD
-1102 GFILDNTPHTIVV
+1102 GFILDNTPHTVVV

-1169 GRIVIPDLTPQ
+1169 GRIIVPDLTPQ
-1180 WVVVRET
+1180 WVVVKEI

-1198 PVNVEIKSGKT
+1198 PVNVEIKAGKT

-1233 PMEGVKFR
+1233 PMEGVQFR

-1247 REIGVF
+1247 REISVF
-1253 TTNKNGRITLTGLD
+1253 TTNRNGRITLTGLD

-1280 DGYELDET
+1280 EGYELDET

-1301 ITIENEK
+1301 ITVENEK
-1308 IYGRLEILKVAAD
+1308 IYGCLEILKVAAD
-1321 GSALAKVDAGDS
+1321 GSALAKVHARDS

-1338 FEIYNAKGKLV
+1338 FEIYNKKGKLV
-1349 DRITTDENGRAV
+1349 DRITTDENGKAV
-1361 TKKLPVGEYTG
+1361 TKKLPIGEYTG

-1380 FLLNDQTF
+1380 FLLNDQIF
-1388 SFKIKKQDQRI
+1388 SFKIKKQDQTI
-1399 KVTIEN
+1399 KVTIQDD
-1405 SSKKPQVEI
+1405 SKKPEVEI

-1420 EVLPGQEMS
+1420 EAMPGQEMS

-1478 TNLTGSYRVLADN
+1478 TNMTGSYRVLADN

-1500 SCTIPGLAANE
+1500 SCAVPGLAANE
-1511 YITAVRFEFGT
+1511 YITAIRFEFGT
-1522 VQKGFANEM
+1522 VQEGFANER

-1541 DLPDGYRIQNN
+1541 DLPDGHRIQNS

>member
-93 EFDPEARIQATM
+93 EFDPEARILAAM

-110 REIQQITTHREY
+110 REIQQITTHWEY

-266 PGKDGTY
+266 PGTDGSY
-273 KLDLSNENNGCF
+273 KLDLTNENSGCF

-291 NTTGSVSF
+291 SSTGGVSF
-299 NQVNNDLTVT
+299 HQVNNE
-309 ASGKLTSPVMIAA
+309 LTSPVMITA
-322 YKGASGQTDSLLF
+322 YKGADGQTDSLLF
-335 WSSEDNYQQVRATPL
+335 WSSEDGAQQVRATPL
-350 DTNPVP
+350 NTNPVP
-356 AYMQVTT
+356 AYMQLTT
-363 EDEGEPE
+363 EDSGEPGEPEEPE
-370 PPDPPEEE
+370 PPEE
-378 EYWIEINKVEAGT
+378 EYQIEIHKLEEGT
-391 EISLEGAVFE
+391 EKPLAGAVFE
-401 VRHTENGIV
+401 VRHTEHGIV

-416 SDGFASIQVTWP
+416 ADGFASIKVPWA

-438 PENHLLD
+438 PEGHLLD

-468 PYTGLHV
+468 PYTGLKV
-475 LKVDASNSRPLAGAV
+475 LKVDASNSRPLSGAV
-490 ITIDQIDGDIH
+490 IAIDQIDGDIH
-501 LEGTTDEDGEVF
+501 LEGTTDENGEVF
-513 FEQLPPNTS
+513 FEKLPPNTS

-537 EKVFTAELKENQVVT
+537 EKVFTAELEENQVVT

-563 IIRKVDAE
+563 IIRKINAE
-571 TGEPLAGAVF
+571 TGEPLAGAIF

-591 GEYLSDANGMVVI
+591 GEFISDANGMVVI

-693 LLEGLEEDWYQVQEI
+693 LLENLEEDWYQVQEI
-708 RSPEGYILDSTVR
+708 RSPEGYILDDTVH
-721 DVELVAG
+721 DMELTAG
-728 KAATVV
+728 KTATVV

-741 SLTIR
+741 GLTIQ

-763 ISLPYQKFSI
+763 
-773 SAGNTRFKMQN
+773 TM
-784 LPSAFCSRSNLVP
+784 P
-797 NGGIKDVTTDEN
+797 NGAVKDVTTDEN
-809 GIAHLVD
+809 GIARLID
-816 LDAGEIIVKEIRA
+816 LDAGKIIVKEIRA

-868 SVTKQPMAGVK
+868 SVTKQPMEGVK

-960 VDQNGRPL
+960 VDQDGRPL
-968 AGVKFRVKRA
+968 AGVKFRVKRV
-978 DGQYVGEYVTGI
+978 DGQYVGEYTTGI

-1082 ATLDNLEP
+1082 ATLDNLGP
-1090 GTYIVSEIKGPD
+1090 GAYIVSEIKGPD
-1102 GFILDNTPHTIVV
+1102 GYILDNTPHTVVV

-1164 VTDAT
+1164 TTDAA

-1180 WVVVRET
+1180 WVVVKET
-1187 KTRQGYKLDPD
+1187 KTRPGYKLDPD

-1233 PMEGVKFR
+1233 PMEGVQFR

-1253 TTNKNGRITLTGLD
+1253 TTNRNGRITLTGLD

-1280 DGYELDET
+1280 EGYELDES

-1308 IYGRLEILKVAAD
+1308 IYGCLEILKVAAD

-1333 LAGAV
+1333 LTGAV
-1338 FEIYNAKGKLV
+1338 FEIYNKKGKLV
-1349 DRITTDENGRAV
+1349 DRITTDENGKAV
-1361 TKKLPVGEYTG
+1361 TKKLPIGEYTG

-1380 FLLNDQTF
+1380 FLLNDQIF
-1388 SFKIKKQDQRI
+1388 SFKIKKQDQTI
-1399 KVTIEN
+1399 KVTIQDD
-1405 SSKKPQVEI
+1405 SKKPEVEI

-1420 EVLPGQEMS
+1420 EAMPGQEMS
-1429 YTLSDIRNNSN
+1429 YTLSDIKNASN
-1440 CSLDNFYFEDV
+1440 CALDNFWIEDV
-1451 LPTDAVRISEIHT
+1451 LPTDAVRIAEIHT

-1478 TNLTGSYRVLADN
+1478 TNLSSSYRVLADN

-1500 SCTIPGLAANE
+1500 SCAVPGLAANE
-1511 YITAVRFEFGT
+1511 YITAIRFEFGT
-1522 VQKGFANEM
+1522 VQEGFANER

-1541 DLPDGYRIQNN
+1541 DLPDGHRIQNS

-1565 DKDYWVTVVVKM
+1565 DKDYWVTVIVRV

>member
-1 MKRPSFRRIAASIL
+1 MFMKKVQEVKRPRLKKIAASIL
-15 AAVTL
+15 AAVMMLT
-20 LASSPATVFAEDV
+20 SSPAAVFAEDM
-33 LDLSDPGIITEVDEV
+33 LDLSDTGIMTEVDSV
-48 TDLTDENVEF
+48 TDLTEEDVEF
-58 LPSGDEDDLPEISE
+58 LSSGEDDLPEIEE

-82 EPEMSEPESQP
+82 SPEETEP
-93 EFDPEARIQATM
+93 EFDPNQEIPAM
-105 LDTGA
+105 VMGTGA
-110 REIQQITTHREY
+110 REIQQITTHWEY

-144 AYCIDMTNFHTNSG
+144 AYCVDMTNFHTNSG

-178 GHIMQYGARDDSNIP
+178 GHIMQYGAKDDNNIP
-193 YHMATQVLIWEVV
+193 FHMATQVLIWEVV
-206 HGRVNLD
+206 HGRMNLD
-213 TLEQTNSDIYDGV
+213 TLERTNSDIYDGV
-226 IGYNPSAAS
+226 IGRNPSAAS
-235 YYTQILEDVKA
+235 YYTQILADVKD

-254 SSRENTAPTHKI
+254 SNRQNTAPTHKLS
-266 PGKDGTY
+266 GSDGFYELNLT
-273 KLDLSNENNGCF
+273 NENSSCF

-291 NTTGSVSF
+291 NTAGSVSF
-299 NQVNNDLTVT
+299 NQVDNNLTVT

-416 SDGFASIQVTWP
+416 SDGFASLQVTWP

-468 PYTGLHV
+468 PYTGLKV

-490 ITIDQIDGDIH
+490 IAIDQIDGDIH
-501 LEGTTDEDGEVF
+501 LEGTTDKNGEVF
-513 FEQLPPNTS
+513 FEQLPPGTS

-604 ENLPEGTYIIEEIQP
+604 ENLPEGTYITEEIQP

-640 NQEVVFRDFAKPKL
+640 SQEVVFRDFAKPKL

-708 RSPEGYILDSTVR
+708 RSPEGYILDSAIH
-721 DVELVAG
+721 DVELIAG
-728 KAATVV
+728 QTATVV

-741 SLTIR
+741 GLTIK

-763 ISLPYQKFSI
+763 
-773 SAGNTRFKMQN
+773 TM
-784 LPSAFCSRSNLVP
+784 P
-797 NGGIKDVTTDEN
+797 NGSIKDVTTDEN

-960 VDQNGRPL
+960 VDQDGRPL

-978 DGQYVGEYVTGI
+978 DGQYVGEYTTGI

-1000 PGFFIVE
+1000 PGSFIVGE
-1007 EVETLSGYILDS
+1007 IKTLPGYILDS

-1030 PAEVEFINHKAG
+1030 TAEVEFINHKAG

-1082 ATLDNLEP
+1082 ATLDNLGP
-1090 GTYIVSEIKGPD
+1090 GAYIVSEIKGPD
-1102 GFILDNTPHTIVV
+1102 GFILDNTPHTVVV

-1169 GRIVIPDLTPQ
+1169 GRIIVPDLTPQ
-1180 WVVVRET
+1180 WVVVKEI

-1198 PVNVEIKSGKT
+1198 PVNVEIKAGKT
-1209 TVVKFQNQPYPVLDL
+1209 TVVKFENQPYPVLDL
-1224 LKVDAETGK
+1224 LKVDSETSK

-1241 LLDSQK
+1241 LLDSQE
-1247 REIGVF
+1247 REIGTF
-1253 TTNKNGRITLTGLD
+1253 TTNRNGRITLTGLD

-1280 DGYELDET
+1280 EGYELDET

-1321 GSALAKVDAGDS
+1321 GSALAKVHAGDS

-1338 FEIYNAKGKLV
+1338 FEIYNKKGKLV
-1349 DRITTDENGRAV
+1349 DRITTDENGKAV
-1361 TKKLPVGEYTG
+1361 TKKLPIGEYTG

-1405 SSKKPQVEI
+1405 DSKKPVVEI

-1420 EVLPGQEMS
+1420 EAMPGQEMS
-1429 YTLSDIRNNSN
+1429 YTLSDIKNASN
-1440 CSLDNFYFEDV
+1440 CALDNFWIEDV
-1451 LPTDAVRISEIHT
+1451 LPTDAVRIAEIHT

-1500 SCTIPGLAANE
+1500 SCAIPGLAANE
-1511 YITAVRFEFGT
+1511 YITTIRFEFGT
-1522 VQKGFANEM
+1522 VQAGFANEM
-1531 NPVLDVNVLP
+1531 GPVLDVNVLP
-1541 DLPDGYRIQNN
+1541 DLPDGYQIQNS

-1565 DKDYWVTVVVKM
+1565 DKDYWVTVIVKM
-1577 PDKPLPKTGI
+1577 PDKPLPKTGV

>member
-1 MKRPSFRRIAASIL
+1 MKRPRLKKIAASLL
-15 AAVTL
+15 AAVMMLT
-20 LASSPATVFAEDV
+20 SSPATVFAEDV
-33 LDLSDPGIITEVDEV
+33 LDLSDTDIVTEVDSV
-48 TDLTDENVEF
+48 TDLTEEDVEF
-58 LPSGDEDDLPEISE
+58 LPSGEDELPEIEE

-82 EPEMSEPESQP
+82 SPEETEP
-93 EFDPEARIQATM
+93 EFDPNQEIPAM
-105 LDTGA
+105 VMETGA
-110 REIQQITTHREY
+110 REIQQITTHWEY

-235 YYTQILEDVKA
+235 YYTQILEDVKD

-254 SSRENTAPTHKI
+254 SNRQNTAPTHKLS
-266 PGKDGTY
+266 GSDGSYELNLTN
-273 KLDLSNENNGCF
+273 KNSGCF

-299 NQVNNDLTVT
+299 NQVDNDLTVT
-309 ASGKLTSPVMIAA
+309 ASGELSSPVMITA
-322 YKGASGQTDSLLF
+322 YKGADGQTDSLLF
-335 WSSEDNYQQVRATPL
+335 WSSEDGAQQVRATPL
-350 DTNPVP
+350 NTNPVP
-356 AYMQVTT
+356 AYMQLTT
-363 EDEGEPE
+363 EDSGEPGEPEEPE
-370 PPDPPEEE
+370 PPEE
-378 EYWIEINKVEAGT
+378 EYQIEIHKLEEGT
-391 EISLEGAVFE
+391 EKPLAGAVFE
-401 VRHTENGIV
+401 VRHTEHGIV

-416 SDGFASIQVTWP
+416 ADGFASITVPWA

-438 PENHLLD
+438 PEGHLLD

-450 DVVVNTDNPTASV
+450 DVVVNTDNPVASV
-463 TFANK
+463 TFVNK
-468 PYTGLHV
+468 PYTGLRI
-475 LKVDASNSRPLAGAV
+475 LKVDASNSRPLSGAV
-490 ITIDQIDGDIH
+490 IAIDQIDGDIH

-513 FEQLPPNTS
+513 FEKLPPNTS

-537 EKVFTAELKENQVVT
+537 EKVFTAELEENQVVT
-552 VTIPDKVKPGL
+552 VTVPDKVKPGL

-640 NQEVVFRDFAKPKL
+640 SQEVVFRDFAKPKL

-665 PLEGAVIRVARRGSS
+665 PLEGAVIRVSRRGSS

-693 LLEGLEEDWYQVQEI
+693 LLKGLEEDWYQVQEI
-708 RSPEGYILDSTVR
+708 CSPEGYILDSAVH
-721 DVELVAG
+721 DVELIAG
-728 KAATVV
+728 QTATVV

-741 SLTIR
+741 GLTIK

-763 ISLPYQKFSI
+763 
-773 SAGNTRFKMQN
+773 TM
-784 LPSAFCSRSNLVP
+784 P
-797 NGGIKDVTTDEN
+797 NGSIKDVTTDEN
-809 GIAHLVD
+809 GIAHLID
-816 LDAGEIIVKEIRA
+816 LESGEIIVKEIRA

-939 ADKATVVQFENQPL
+939 VDKVTVVRFENQPL

-960 VDQNGRPL
+960 VDQDGRPL

-1007 EVETLSGYILDS
+1007 EIKTLPGYILDS

-1082 ATLDNLEP
+1082 ATLDNLGP
-1090 GTYIVSEIKGPD
+1090 GAYIVSEIKGPD
-1102 GFILDNTPHTIVV
+1102 GFILDNTPHTVVV

-1127 TPMSTLEIR
+1127 TPMSVLEIR

-1151 EVEKLSGERIGTF
+1151 EVEKLSGERIDTF
-1164 VTDAT
+1164 VTDAA

-1180 WVVVRET
+1180 WVVVKET
-1187 KTRQGYKLDPD
+1187 KTRPGYKLDPD

-1233 PMEGVKFR
+1233 PMEGVQFR

-1253 TTNKNGRITLTGLD
+1253 TTNRNGRITLTGLD

-1280 DGYELDET
+1280 EGYELDES

-1308 IYGRLEILKVAAD
+1308 IYGCLEILKVAAD
-1321 GSALAKVDAGDS
+1321 GSALAKVHAGDS

-1338 FEIYNAKGKLV
+1338 FEIYNQKGKLV
-1349 DRITTDENGRAV
+1349 DRITTDENGKAV
-1361 TKKLPVGEYTG
+1361 TKKLPIGEYTG

-1388 SFKIKKQDQRI
+1388 SFKIKKQDQTI
-1399 KVTIEN
+1399 KVTIKDD
-1405 SSKKPQVEI
+1405 SKKPEVEI

-1420 EVLPGQEMS
+1420 EAMPGQEMS
-1429 YTLSDIRNNSN
+1429 YTLSNIRNNSN
-1440 CSLDNFYFEDV
+1440 CSLDNFWFEDV
-1451 LPTDAVRISEIHT
+1451 LPTDAVRIAEIHT

-1478 TNLTGSYRVLADN
+1478 TNLSSSYRVLADN

-1522 VQKGFANEM
+1522 VQKGFANER

-1565 DKDYWVTVVVKM
+1565 DKDYWVTVIVRV

>member
-1 MKRPSFRRIAASIL
+1 MKRPSFRRIAASLL

-20 LASSPATVFAEDV
+20 LTSSPAAVFAEDV

-82 EPEMSEPESQP
+82 SPEETEP
-93 EFDPEARIQATM
+93 EFDPNQEIPAM
-105 LDTGA
+105 VMGTGA
-110 REIQQITTHREY
+110 REIQQITTHWEY

-144 AYCIDMTNFHTNSG
+144 AYCVDMTNFHTNSG

-178 GHIMQYGARDDSNIP
+178 GHIMQYGAKDDNNIP
-193 YHMATQVLIWEVV
+193 FHMATQVLIWEVV
-206 HGRVNLD
+206 HGRMNLD

-226 IGYNPSAAS
+226 IGCNPSASS
-235 YYTQILEDVKA
+235 YYTQILEDVKD

-254 SSRENTAPTHKI
+254 SNRQNTAPTHKLS
-266 PGKDGTY
+266 GSDGSYELNLTN
-273 KLDLSNENNGCF
+273 KNSGCF

-299 NQVNNDLTVT
+299 NQVDNDLTIT
-309 ASGKLTSPVMIAA
+309 ASGELTDPMMITA
-322 YKGASGQTDSLLF
+322 YKGASRQTDSLLF

-350 DTNPVP
+350 DTNSVP
-356 AYMQVTT
+356 AYMQLTT
-363 EDEGEPE
+363 EKQE
-370 PPDPPEEE
+370 PPEDE

-391 EISLEGAVFE
+391 EIPLEGAVFE
-401 VRHTENGIV
+401 VCHTENGIV

-468 PYTGLHV
+468 PYTGLKV

-490 ITIDQIDGDIH
+490 IAIDQIDGDIH
-501 LEGTTDEDGEVF
+501 LEGTTDENGEVF
-513 FEQLPPNTS
+513 FEKLPPNTS

-537 EKVFTAELKENQVVT
+537 EKVFTAELEEDQVVT

-571 TGEPLAGAVF
+571 TGEPLAGAIFSVIR
-581 TVTHSDGKLV
+581 SDGSLI
-591 GEYLSDANGMVVI
+591 GEYISNQNGMVLV

-630 KKTVNLSFEN
+630 KKTVKLSFEN
-640 NQEVVFRDFAKPKL
+640 SQEVVFRDFAKPKL

-665 PLEGAVIRVARRGSS
+665 PLEGAVIRVSRRGSS

-693 LLEGLEEDWYQVQEI
+693 LLKGLEEDWYQVQEI
-708 RSPEGYILDSTVR
+708 CSPEGYILDDTVH
-721 DVELVAG
+721 DVELIAG
-728 KAATVV
+728 QTATVV

-741 SLTIR
+741 GLTIK

-763 ISLPYQKFSI
+763 
-773 SAGNTRFKMQN
+773 TM
-784 LPSAFCSRSNLVP
+784 P
-797 NGGIKDVTTDEN
+797 NGSIKDVTTDEN
-809 GIAHLVD
+809 GIAHLID
-816 LDAGEIIVKEIRA
+816 LESGEIIVKEIRA

-862 TIQKID
+862 TIRKID

-1007 EVETLSGYILDS
+1007 EIKTLPGYILDS

-1090 GTYIVSEIKGPD
+1090 GAYIVSEIKGPD
-1102 GFILDNTPHTIVV
+1102 GFILDNTPHTVVV
-1115 KKNETATVEIAN
+1115 KKDKMATVEIAN
-1127 TPMSTLEIR
+1127 TPMSTLKIR

-1169 GRIVIPDLTPQ
+1169 GRIIVPDLTPQ
-1180 WVVVRET
+1180 WVVVKET
-1187 KTRQGYKLDPD
+1187 KTRPGYKLDPD

-1253 TTNKNGRITLTGLD
+1253 TTNRNGRITLTGLD

-1338 FEIYNAKGKLV
+1338 FEIYNKKGKLV
-1349 DRITTDENGRAV
+1349 DRITTDENGKAV
-1361 TKKLPVGEYTG
+1361 TKKLPIGEYTG

-1380 FLLNDQTF
+1380 FLLNDQIF
-1388 SFKIKKQDQRI
+1388 SFKIKKQDQTI
-1399 KVTIEN
+1399 KVTIQDD
-1405 SSKKPQVEI
+1405 SKKPEVEI

-1420 EVLPGQEMS
+1420 EAMPGQEMS
-1429 YTLSDIRNNSN
+1429 YTLSNIRNNSN
-1440 CSLDNFYFEDV
+1440 CSLDNFWFEDV
-1451 LPTDAVRISEIHT
+1451 LPTDAVRIAEIHT

-1478 TNLTGSYRVLADN
+1478 TNLSSSYRVLADN

-1522 VQKGFANEM
+1522 VQAGFANEM
-1531 NPVLDVNVLP
+1531 GPVLDVNVLP
-1541 DLPDGYRIQNN
+1541 DLPDGHRIQNS

>member
-1 MKRPSFRRIAASIL
+1 MRCK
-15 AAVTL
+15 
-20 LASSPATVFAEDV
+20 
-33 LDLSDPGIITEVDEV
+33 
-48 TDLTDENVEF
+48 
-58 LPSGDEDDLPEISE
+58 
-72 TPGQPEIPDP
+72 
-82 EPEMSEPESQP
+82 
-93 EFDPEARIQATM
+93 
-105 LDTGA
+105 
-110 REIQQITTHREY
+110 
-122 TYYHAFQQKE
+122 KE

-144 AYCIDMTNFHTNSG
+144 AYCVDMTNFHTNSG

-163 STTYPSLSADQKYVL
+163 STTYPSLSSDQKYIL
-178 GHIMQYGARDDSNIP
+178 GYIMQYGAKDDSNIP
-193 YHMATQVLIWEVV
+193 FHMATQVLIWEVV
-206 HGRVNLD
+206 HGRMNLD

-226 IGYNPSAAS
+226 IGRNPSASS
-235 YYTQILEDVKA
+235 YYTQILADVKD

-254 SSRENTAPTHKI
+254 SNRQNTAPTHKI

-273 KLDLSNENNGCF
+273 KLDLTNENSGCF

-299 NQVNNDLTVT
+299 NQVDNDLTIT
-309 ASGKLTSPVMIAA
+309 ASGELTDPMMITA
-322 YKGASGQTDSLLF
+322 YKGASRQTDSLLF

-350 DTNPVP
+350 DTNSVP
-356 AYMQVTT
+356 AYMQLTT
-363 EDEGEPE
+363 EKQE
-370 PPDPPEEE
+370 PPEDE

-391 EISLEGAVFE
+391 EIPLEGAVFE

-468 PYTGLHV
+468 PYTGLKV

-490 ITIDQIDGDIH
+490 IAIDQIDGDIH
-501 LEGTTDEDGEVF
+501 LEGTTDENGEVF
-513 FEQLPPNTS
+513 FEKLPPNTS

-537 EKVFTAELKENQVVT
+537 EKVFTAELEEDQVVT

-571 TGEPLAGAVF
+571 TGEPLAGAIF
-581 TVTHSDGKLV
+581 TVTHANGKLL
-591 GEYLSDANGMVVI
+591 GEFLSDANGMVVI

-630 KKTVNLSFEN
+630 KKTVDLSFEN
-640 NQEVVFRDFAKPKL
+640 SQEVVFRDFAKPKL

-680 EYTEVTTGKDGTA
+680 EYTEVTTGRDGTA
-693 LLEGLEEDWYQVQEI
+693 LLENLEEDWYQVQEI
-708 RSPEGYILDSTVR
+708 RSPEGYILDDTVH
-721 DVELVAG
+721 DVELIAG
-728 KAATVV
+728 KTATVV

-741 SLTIR
+741 GLTIR
-746 KVDAETGDPLP
+746 KVDTETGDPLP

-763 ISLPYQKFSI
+763 
-773 SAGNTRFKMQN
+773 TM
-784 LPSAFCSRSNLVP
+784 P
-797 NGGIKDVTTDEN
+797 NGSIKDVTTDEN
-809 GIAHLVD
+809 GIAHLID

-960 VDQNGRPL
+960 VDQDGRPL

-978 DGQYVGEYVTGI
+978 DGQYVGEYTTGI

-1007 EVETLSGYILDS
+1007 EIETLPGYILDS

-1102 GFILDNTPHTIVV
+1102 GYILDNTPHTVVV

-1164 VTDAT
+1164 VTDAA

-1180 WVVVRET
+1180 WVVVKET
-1187 KTRQGYKLDPD
+1187 KTRPGYKLDPD
-1198 PVNVEIKSGKT
+1198 PINVEIKSGKT

-1233 PMEGVKFR
+1233 PMEGVQFR

-1253 TTNKNGRITLTGLD
+1253 TTNRNGRITLTGLD

-1280 DGYELDET
+1280 EGYELDES

-1308 IYGRLEILKVAAD
+1308 IYGCLEILKVAAD

-1338 FEIYNAKGKLV
+1338 FEIYNQKGKLV
-1349 DRITTDENGRAV
+1349 DRITTDENGKAV
-1361 TKKLPVGEYTG
+1361 TKKLPIGEYTG

-1388 SFKIKKQDQRI
+1388 SFKIKKQDQTI
-1399 KVTIEN
+1399 KVTIKDD
-1405 SSKKPQVEI
+1405 SKKPEAEI

-1420 EVLPGQEMS
+1420 EAMPGQEMS
-1429 YTLSDIRNNSN
+1429 YTLSNIRNNSN

-1451 LPTDAVRISEIHT
+1451 LPTDTVRIAEIHT

-1478 TNLTGSYRVLADN
+1478 TNMTGSYRVMADN

-1500 SCTIPGLAANE
+1500 SCAIPGLAANE

-1541 DLPDGYRIQNN
+1541 DLPDGYRIQNS

-1565 DKDYWVTVVVKM
+1565 DKDYWVTVIVRV

>member
-1 MKRPSFRRIAASIL
+1 MKRPSFRRIAASL
-15 AAVTL
+15 LVAVMMLT
-20 LASSPATVFAEDV
+20 SSPATVFAEDL
-33 LDLSDPGIITEVDEV
+33 LDLSDPGIITEVGEI
-48 TDLTDENVEF
+48 TDLTDEDIEF
-58 LPSGDEDDLPEISE
+58 LPSGEDNLPEISE

-82 EPEMSEPESQP
+82 EPEDPEISEAESQP
-93 EFDPEARIQATM
+93 EFQPEQEFPVKIM
-105 LDTGA
+105 GSEA
-110 REIQQITTHREY
+110 REIQQITTHWEY
-122 TYYHAFQQKE
+122 TYFHAFQQKE

-163 STTYPSLSADQKYVL
+163 STTYPSLSSDQKYVL
-178 GHIMQYGARDDSNIP
+178 GHIMQYGAKDDSNIP

-206 HGRVNLD
+206 HGRMDLD

-226 IGYNPSAAS
+226 IGYNLSAAS

-266 PGKDGTY
+266 PGTDSSY
-273 KLDLSNENNGCF
+273 KLDLTNENSSCF

-291 NTTGSVSF
+291 SSTGGVSF
-299 NQVNNDLTVT
+299 NQVNNELTVT
-309 ASGKLTSPVMIAA
+309 ASGELTSPVMITA
-322 YKGASGQTDSLLF
+322 YKGADGQTDSLLF
-335 WSSEDNYQQVRATPL
+335 WSSEDGTQQVRATPL
-350 DTNPVP
+350 NTNPVP
-356 AYMQVTT
+356 AYMQLIT
-363 EDEGEPE
+363 EDTEEPGEPE
-370 PPDPPEEE
+370 PPEEE
-378 EYWIEINKVEAGT
+378 EYQIEIHKLEEGT
-391 EISLEGAVFE
+391 EKPLAGAVFG
-401 VRHTENGIV
+401 VRHTEKGIV

-416 SDGFASIQVTWP
+416 ADGFASITVPWA

-438 PENHLLD
+438 PEGHLLD

-463 TFANK
+463 TFTNK
-468 PYTGLHV
+468 AFTGLRV
-475 LKVDASNSRPLAGAV
+475 LKVDASNSRPLSGAV
-490 ITIDQIDGDIH
+490 IAIDQIDGDIH
-501 LEGTTDEDGEVF
+501 LEGTTDRNGEVF

-528 QAPAGYHLN
+528 QAPSGYHLN
-537 EKVFTAELKENQVVT
+537 EKVFTAELEENQTVT

-581 TVTHSDGKLV
+581 TVTRADGSLI

-640 NQEVVFRDFAKPKL
+640 SQEVVFRDFAKPKL

-708 RSPEGYILDSTVR
+708 RSPEGYILDSTVH
-721 DVELVAG
+721 DVELIAG
-728 KAATVV
+728 QTATVV

-741 SLTIR
+741 GLTIK
-746 KVDAETGDPLP
+746 KVDAETGAPLP

-763 ISLPYQKFSI
+763 
-773 SAGNTRFKMQN
+773 TM
-784 LPSAFCSRSNLVP
+784 P

-809 GIAHLVD
+809 GIAHLVN
-816 LDAGEIIVKEIRA
+816 LESGEIIVKEIRA

-862 TIQKID
+862 TIKKID

-879 FSITVKNG
+879 FSISVKNG

-915 LVIKEVSTLDGYL
+915 LVIKEISTLDGYL

-939 ADKATVVQFENQPL
+939 ADKATSVQFENQPL

-960 VDQNGRPL
+960 VDQDGRPL

-978 DGQYVGEYVTGI
+978 DGQYVGVYVTGI

-1007 EVETLSGYILDS
+1007 EIETLPGYILDS

-1061 FKVTTAEG
+1061 FRVTTAEG

-1102 GFILDNTPHTIVV
+1102 GFILDDTPHTVVV
-1115 KKNETATVEIAN
+1115 KKDKMATVEIAN
-1127 TPMSTLEIR
+1127 TPMSVLEIR

-1151 EVEKLSGERIGTF
+1151 EVEKLSGERIGTYT
-1164 VTDAT
+1164 TDAT

-1187 KTRQGYKLDPD
+1187 KTRPGYKLDPD
-1198 PVNVEIKSGKT
+1198 PVNVEIKAGKT
-1209 TVVKFQNQPYPVLDL
+1209 TVVKFENQPYPVLDL

-1280 DGYELDET
+1280 EGYELDET

-1349 DRITTDENGRAV
+1349 DRITTDSSGRAT

-1388 SFKIKKQDQRI
+1388 KFKIKKQDQLI
-1399 KVTIEN
+1399 KVTIKN
-1405 SSKKPQVEI
+1405 DSKKPEVEI

-1420 EVLPGQEMS
+1420 EAMPGQEMS

-1440 CSLDNFYFEDV
+1440 CSLDNFYIEDV

-1464 GTFNEILTYRITYR
+1464 GTFNEILNYRITYR
-1478 TNLTGSYRVLADN
+1478 TNMTGSYRVLADN

-1500 SCTIPGLAANE
+1500 SCAIPGLAANE
-1511 YITAVRFEFGT
+1511 YITAIRFELGT
-1522 VQKGFANEM
+1522 VQEGFANKM

-1541 DLPDGYRIQNN
+1541 DLPDGYRIQNS

-1565 DKDYWVTVVVKM
+1565 DKDYWVTVIVKM

>member
-82 EPEMSEPESQP
+82 EPEISEPESQP
-93 EFDPEARIQATM
+93 EFDPEARILAAM

-110 REIQQITTHREY
+110 REIQQITTHWEY
-122 TYYHAFQQKE
+122 TYYHPFQQQE

-144 AYCIDMTNFHTNSG
+144 AYCVDMTNFHTKSG

-163 STTYPSLSADQKYVL
+163 STTYPSLSSDQKYIL
-178 GHIMQYGARDDSNIP
+178 GHIMQYGAKDDSNIP
-193 YHMATQVLIWEVV
+193 FHMATQVLIWEVV
-206 HGRVNLD
+206 HGRMNLD

-226 IGYNPSAAS
+226 IGCNPSASS
-235 YYTQILEDVKA
+235 YYTQILEDVKD

-254 SSRENTAPTHKI
+254 SNRQNTAPTHKLS
-266 PGKDGTY
+266 GSDGSYELNLTN
-273 KLDLSNENNGCF
+273 KNSGCF

-299 NQVNNDLTVT
+299 NQVDNDLTIT
-309 ASGKLTSPVMIAA
+309 ASGELTDPMMITA
-322 YKGASGQTDSLLF
+322 YKGASRQTDSLLF

-350 DTNPVP
+350 DTNSVP
-356 AYMQVTT
+356 AYMQLTT
-363 EDEGEPE
+363 EKQE
-370 PPDPPEEE
+370 PPEDE

-391 EISLEGAVFE
+391 EFPLEGAVFE

-468 PYTGLHV
+468 PYTGLKV

-490 ITIDQIDGDIH
+490 IAIDQIDGDIH
-501 LEGTTDEDGEVF
+501 LEGTTDENGEVF
-513 FEQLPPNTS
+513 FEKLPPNTS

-537 EKVFTAELKENQVVT
+537 EKVFTAELEEDQVVT

-571 TGEPLAGAVF
+571 TGEPLAGAIFSVIR
-581 TVTHSDGKLV
+581 SDGSLI
-591 GEYLSDANGMVVI
+591 GEYISNQNGMVLV

-630 KKTVNLSFEN
+630 KKTVKLSFEN

-708 RSPEGYILDSTVR
+708 RSPEGYILDDTVH
-721 DVELVAG
+721 DVELIAG
-728 KAATVV
+728 QTATVV

-741 SLTIR
+741 GLTIK

-763 ISLPYQKFSI
+763 
-773 SAGNTRFKMQN
+773 TM
-784 LPSAFCSRSNLVP
+784 P
-797 NGGIKDVTTDEN
+797 NGSIKDVTTDEN
-809 GIAHLVD
+809 GIAHLID
-816 LDAGEIIVKEIRA
+816 LESGEIIVKEIRA
-829 PEGYLLDET
+829 PEGYLVDET

-862 TIQKID
+862 TIRKID

-939 ADKATVVQFENQPL
+939 ADKVTVVRFENQPL

-960 VDQNGRPL
+960 VDQDGRPL
-968 AGVKFRVKRA
+968 AGVNFRVKRA

-1007 EVETLSGYILDS
+1007 EIKTLPGYILDS

-1090 GTYIVSEIKGPD
+1090 GAYIVSEIKGPD
-1102 GFILDNTPHTIVV
+1102 GFILDNTPHTVVV
-1115 KKNETATVEIAN
+1115 KKDKMATVEIAN
-1127 TPMSTLEIR
+1127 TPMSVLEIR

-1338 FEIYNAKGKLV
+1338 FEIYNKKGKLV
-1349 DRITTDENGRAV
+1349 DRITTDENGKAV
-1361 TKKLPVGEYTG
+1361 TKKLPIGEYTG

-1380 FLLNDQTF
+1380 FLLNNQTF

-1420 EVLPGQEMS
+1420 EAMPGQEMS

-1440 CSLDNFYFEDV
+1440 CSLDNFYFEDA
-1451 LPTDAVRISEIHT
+1451 LPTDAVRIAEIHT

-1478 TNLTGSYRVLADN
+1478 TNMTGSYRVLADN

-1500 SCTIPGLAANE
+1500 SCAVPGLAANE
-1511 YITAVRFEFGT
+1511 YITAIRFEFGT
-1522 VQKGFANEM
+1522 VQEGFANER

-1541 DLPDGYRIQNN
+1541 DLPDGYRIQNS

-1565 DKDYWVTVVVKM
+1565 DKDYWVTVIVWV

>member
-1 MKRPSFRRIAASIL
+1 
-15 AAVTL
+15 
-20 LASSPATVFAEDV
+20 
-33 LDLSDPGIITEVDEV
+33 
-48 TDLTDENVEF
+48 
-58 LPSGDEDDLPEISE
+58 
-72 TPGQPEIPDP
+72 
-82 EPEMSEPESQP
+82 
-93 EFDPEARIQATM
+93 
-105 LDTGA
+105 
-110 REIQQITTHREY
+110 
-122 TYYHAFQQKE
+122 
-132 APWATATIGGEL
+132 
-144 AYCIDMTNFHTNSG
+144 
-158 VNMGS
+158 
-163 STTYPSLSADQKYVL
+163 
-178 GHIMQYGARDDSNIP
+178 
-193 YHMATQVLIWEVV
+193 
-206 HGRVNLD
+206 
-213 TLEQTNSDIYDGV
+213 
-226 IGYNPSAAS
+226 
-235 YYTQILEDVKA
+235 VK
-246 HEQVPSFM
+246 
-254 SSRENTAPTHKI
+254 
-266 PGKDGTY
+266 
-273 KLDLSNENNGCF
+273 
-285 LGDFHF
+285 
-291 NTTGSVSF
+291 
-299 NQVNNDLTVT
+299 
-309 ASGKLTSPVMIAA
+309 
-322 YKGASGQTDSLLF
+322 
-335 WSSEDNYQQVRATPL
+335 
-350 DTNPVP
+350 
-356 AYMQVTT
+356 
-363 EDEGEPE
+363 
-370 PPDPPEEE
+370 
-378 EYWIEINKVEAGT
+378 
-391 EISLEGAVFE
+391 
-401 VRHTENGIV
+401 
-410 GNVTSD
+410 
-416 SDGFASIQVTWP
+416 
-428 GSYIITEITP
+428 
-438 PENHLLD
+438 
-445 ENPMK
+445 
-450 DVVVNTDNPTASV
+450 
-463 TFANK
+463 
-468 PYTGLHV
+468 
-475 LKVDASNSRPLAGAV
+475 
-490 ITIDQIDGDIH
+490 
-501 LEGTTDEDGEVF
+501 
-513 FEQLPPNTS
+513 
-522 WEVTEL
+522 
-528 QAPAGYHLN
+528 
-537 EKVFTAELKENQVVT
+537 
-552 VTIPDKVKPGL
+552 
-563 IIRKVDAE
+563 
-571 TGEPLAGAVF
+571 
-581 TVTHSDGKLV
+581 
-591 GEYLSDANGMVVI
+591 
-604 ENLPEGTYIIEEIQP
+604 
-619 PEGYL
+619 
-624 LDGENS
+624 
-630 KKTVNLSFEN
+630 LSFEN

-680 EYTEVTTGKDGTA
+680 EYTVTTGKDGTA
-693 LLEGLEEDWYQVQEI
+693 LLENLEEDWYQVQEI
-708 RSPEGYILDSTVR
+708 RSPEGYILDDTVH
-721 DVELVAG
+721 DVELIAG
-728 KAATVV
+728 QTATVV

-741 SLTIR
+741 GLTIK

-763 ISLPYQKFSI
+763 
-773 SAGNTRFKMQN
+773 TM
-784 LPSAFCSRSNLVP
+784 P
-797 NGGIKDVTTDEN
+797 NGSIKDVTTDEN
-809 GIAHLVD
+809 GIAHLID
-816 LDAGEIIVKEIRA
+816 LESGEIIVKEIRA

-868 SVTKQPMAGVK
+868 SVTKQPMEGVK

-915 LVIKEVSTLDGYL
+915 LVIKEVFTLDGYL

-939 ADKATVVQFENQPL
+939 ADKATVVQVENQPL

-1007 EVETLSGYILDS
+1007 EIKTLPGYILDS

-1030 PAEVEFINHKAG
+1030 TAEVEFINHKAG

-1090 GTYIVSEIKGPD
+1090 GAYIVSEIKGPD
-1102 GFILDNTPHTIVV
+1102 GFILDNTPHTVVV
-1115 KKNETATVEIAN
+1115 KKDKMATVEIAN
-1127 TPMSTLEIR
+1127 TPMSVLEIR

-1253 TTNKNGRITLTGLD
+1253 TTNRNGRITLTGLD

-1280 DGYELDET
+1280 EGYELDES

-1308 IYGRLEILKVAAD
+1308 NYGCLEILKVAAD
-1321 GSALAKVDAGDS
+1321 GSALAKVHAGDS

-1338 FEIYNAKGKLV
+1338 FEIYNKKGKLV
-1349 DRITTDENGRAV
+1349 DRITTDENGKAV
-1361 TKKLPVGEYTG
+1361 TKKLPIGEYTG

-1380 FLLNDQTF
+1380 FLLNNQTF
-1388 SFKIKKQDQRI
+1388 SFKIKKQDQTI
-1399 KVTIEN
+1399 KVTIKDD
-1405 SSKKPQVEI
+1405 SKKPEVEI

-1420 EVLPGQEMS
+1420 EAMPGQEMS

-1440 CSLDNFYFEDV
+1440 CSLDNFYFEDA
-1451 LPTDAVRISEIHT
+1451 LPTDAVRIAEIHI
-1464 GTFNEILTYRITYR
+1464 GTFNEILNYRITYR
-1478 TNLTGSYRVLADN
+1478 TNMTGSYRVLADN

-1500 SCTIPGLAANE
+1500 SCAIPGLAANE
-1511 YITAVRFEFGT
+1511 YITAIRFEFGT
-1522 VQKGFANEM
+1522 VQEGFANER

-1541 DLPDGYRIQNN
+1541 DLPDGHRIQNS

>member
-1 MKRPSFRRIAASIL
+1 MKRPRLKKIAASIL
-15 AAVTL
+15 AAAMMLT
-20 LASSPATVFAEDV
+20 SSPAAVFAEDV
-33 LDLSDPGIITEVDEV
+33 LDLSDNGIMTKVDSI
-48 TDLTDENVEF
+48 TDLTEEDVEF
-58 LPSGDEDDLPEISE
+58 LPSGEDELPEIEE

-82 EPEMSEPESQP
+82 SPEETEP
-93 EFDPEARIQATM
+93 EFDPNQEIPAM
-105 LDTGA
+105 VMETGA
-110 REIQQITTHREY
+110 REIQQITTHWEY

-144 AYCIDMTNFHTNSG
+144 AYCVDMTNFHTNSG

-163 STTYPSLSADQKYVL
+163 STTYPSLSSDQKYIL
-178 GHIMQYGARDDSNIP
+178 GYIMQYGAKDDSNIP
-193 YHMATQVLIWEVV
+193 FHMATQVLIWEVV
-206 HGRVNLD
+206 HGRMNLD

-226 IGYNPSAAS
+226 IGRNPSASS
-235 YYTQILEDVKA
+235 YYTQILADVKD

-254 SSRENTAPTHKI
+254 SNRQNTAPTHKI

-273 KLDLSNENNGCF
+273 KLDLTNENSGCF

-299 NQVNNDLTVT
+299 NQVDNDLTIT
-309 ASGKLTSPVMIAA
+309 ASGELTDPMMITA
-322 YKGASGQTDSLLF
+322 YKGASRQTDSLLF

-356 AYMQVTT
+356 AYMQLTT
-363 EDEGEPE
+363 EKQE
-370 PPDPPEEE
+370 PPEDE

-391 EISLEGAVFE
+391 EFPLEGAVFE

-468 PYTGLHV
+468 PYTGLKV

-490 ITIDQIDGDIH
+490 IAIDQIDGDIH
-501 LEGTTDEDGEVF
+501 LEGTTDENGEVF
-513 FEQLPPNTS
+513 FEKLPPNTS

-537 EKVFTAELKENQVVT
+537 EKVFTAELEEDQVVT

-571 TGEPLAGAVF
+571 TGEPLAGAIFSVIR
-581 TVTHSDGKLV
+581 SDGSLI
-591 GEYLSDANGMVVI
+591 GEYISNQNGMVLV

-630 KKTVNLSFEN
+630 KKTVKLSFEN

-693 LLEGLEEDWYQVQEI
+693 LLENLEEDWYQVQEI
-708 RSPEGYILDSTVR
+708 RSPEGYILDDTVH
-721 DVELVAG
+721 DVELTAG
-728 KAATVV
+728 KTATVV

-741 SLTIR
+741 GLTIR

-763 ISLPYQKFSI
+763 
-773 SAGNTRFKMQN
+773 TM
-784 LPSAFCSRSNLVP
+784 P
-797 NGGIKDVTTDEN
+797 NGAVKDVTTDEN
-809 GIAHLVD
+809 GIARLID
-816 LDAGEIIVKEIRA
+816 LDAGKIIVKEIRA

-868 SVTKQPMAGVK
+868 SVTKQPMEGVK

-1007 EVETLSGYILDS
+1007 EIKTLSGYILDS

-1102 GFILDNTPHTIVV
+1102 GFILDNTPHTVVV

-1164 VTDAT
+1164 VTDAA

-1187 KTRQGYKLDPD
+1187 KTRPGYKLDPD

-1233 PMEGVKFR
+1233 PMEGVQFR

-1253 TTNKNGRITLTGLD
+1253 TTNRNGRITLTGLD

-1280 DGYELDET
+1280 EGYELDES

-1308 IYGRLEILKVAAD
+1308 IYGCLEILKVAAD

-1338 FEIYNAKGKLV
+1338 FEIYNKKGKLV
-1349 DRITTDENGRAV
+1349 DRITTDENGKAV
-1361 TKKLPVGEYTG
+1361 TKKLPIGEYTG

-1380 FLLNDQTF
+1380 FLLNDQIF
-1388 SFKIKKQDQRI
+1388 SFKIKKQDQTI
-1399 KVTIEN
+1399 KVTIQDD
-1405 SSKKPQVEI
+1405 SKKPEVEI

-1420 EVLPGQEMS
+1420 EAMPGQEMS
-1429 YTLSDIRNNSN
+1429 YTLSNIRNNSN
-1440 CSLDNFYFEDV
+1440 CSLDNFWFEDV
-1451 LPTDAVRISEIHT
+1451 LPTDAVRIAEIHT

-1478 TNLTGSYRVLADN
+1478 TNLSSSYRVLADN

-1541 DLPDGYRIQNN
+1541 DLPDGYRIQNS

-1565 DKDYWVTVVVKM
+1565 DKDYWVTVIVWV

>member
-1 MKRPSFRRIAASIL
+1 MKRPRLKKIAASLL
-15 AAVTL
+15 AAVMMLT
-20 LASSPATVFAEDV
+20 SSPATVFAEDV
-33 LDLSDPGIITEVDEV
+33 LDLSDTDIVTEVDSV
-48 TDLTDENVEF
+48 TDLTEEDVEF
-58 LPSGDEDDLPEISE
+58 LPSGEDELPEIEE

-82 EPEMSEPESQP
+82 SPEETEP
-93 EFDPEARIQATM
+93 EFDPNQEIPAM
-105 LDTGA
+105 VMETGA
-110 REIQQITTHREY
+110 REIQQITTHWEY

-235 YYTQILEDVKA
+235 YYTQILEDVKD

-254 SSRENTAPTHKI
+254 SNRQNTAPTHKLS
-266 PGKDGTY
+266 GSDGSYELNLTN
-273 KLDLSNENNGCF
+273 KNSGCF

-299 NQVNNDLTVT
+299 NQVDNDLTIT
-309 ASGKLTSPVMIAA
+309 ASGELTDPMMITA
-322 YKGASGQTDSLLF
+322 YKGASRQTDSLLF

-350 DTNPVP
+350 DTNSVP
-356 AYMQVTT
+356 AYMQLTT
-363 EDEGEPE
+363 EKQE
-370 PPDPPEEE
+370 PPEDE

-391 EISLEGAVFE
+391 EIPLEGAVFE

-468 PYTGLHV
+468 PYTGLKV

-490 ITIDQIDGDIH
+490 IAIDQIDGDIH
-501 LEGTTDEDGEVF
+501 LEGTTDENGEVF
-513 FEQLPPNTS
+513 FEKLPPNTS

-537 EKVFTAELKENQVVT
+537 EKVFTAELEENQVVT
-552 VTIPDKVKPGL
+552 VTVPDKVKPGL

-640 NQEVVFRDFAKPKL
+640 SQEVVFRDFAKPKL

-665 PLEGAVIRVARRGSS
+665 PLEGAVIRVSRRGSS

-693 LLEGLEEDWYQVQEI
+693 LLKGLEEDWYQVQEI
-708 RSPEGYILDSTVR
+708 CSPEGYILDSAVH
-721 DVELVAG
+721 DVELIAG
-728 KAATVV
+728 QTATVV

-741 SLTIR
+741 GLTIK

-763 ISLPYQKFSI
+763 
-773 SAGNTRFKMQN
+773 TM
-784 LPSAFCSRSNLVP
+784 P
-797 NGGIKDVTTDEN
+797 NGSIKDVTTDEN
-809 GIAHLVD
+809 GIAHLID
-816 LDAGEIIVKEIRA
+816 LESGEIIVKEIRA

-939 ADKATVVQFENQPL
+939 VDKVTVVRFENQPL

-960 VDQNGRPL
+960 VDQDGRPL

-1007 EVETLSGYILDS
+1007 EIKTLPGYILDS

-1090 GTYIVSEIKGPD
+1090 GAYIVSEIKGPD

-1164 VTDAT
+1164 VTDAA

-1187 KTRQGYKLDPD
+1187 KTRPGYKLDPD

-1233 PMEGVKFR
+1233 PMEGVQFR

-1253 TTNKNGRITLTGLD
+1253 TTNRNGRITLTGLD

-1280 DGYELDET
+1280 EGYELDES

-1308 IYGRLEILKVAAD
+1308 IYGCLEILKVAAD

-1338 FEIYNAKGKLV
+1338 FEIYNKKGKLV
-1349 DRITTDENGRAV
+1349 DRITTDENGKAV
-1361 TKKLPVGEYTG
+1361 TKKLPIGEYTG

-1380 FLLNDQTF
+1380 FLLNDQIF
-1388 SFKIKKQDQRI
+1388 SFKIKKQDQTI
-1399 KVTIEN
+1399 KVTIQDD
-1405 SSKKPQVEI
+1405 SKKPEVEI

-1420 EVLPGQEMS
+1420 EAMPGQEMS
-1429 YTLSDIRNNSN
+1429 YTLSNIRNNSN
-1440 CSLDNFYFEDV
+1440 CSLDNFWFEDV
-1451 LPTDAVRISEIHT
+1451 LPTDAVRIAEIHT

-1478 TNLTGSYRVLADN
+1478 TNLSSSYRVLADN

-1522 VQKGFANEM
+1522 VQKGFANER

-1565 DKDYWVTVVVKM
+1565 DKDYWVTVIVRV

>member
-1 MKRPSFRRIAASIL
+1 MKRPRLKKIAASLL
-15 AAVTL
+15 AAVMMLT
-20 LASSPATVFAEDV
+20 SSPAAVFAEDV

-93 EFDPEARIQATM
+93 EFDPEARILAAM

-110 REIQQITTHREY
+110 REIQQITTHKDY
-122 TYYHAFQQKE
+122 TYYHAFQQVE
-132 APWATATIGGEL
+132 ANWATATIGGEL

-163 STTYPSLSADQKYVL
+163 STTYPSLSSDQKYVL

-206 HGRVNLD
+206 HGRMDLD

-266 PGKDGTY
+266 PGTDGSY
-273 KLDLSNENNGCF
+273 KLDLTNENGGCF

-291 NTTGSVSF
+291 NATGGVSF
-299 NQVNNDLTVT
+299 NQINNDLTIT
-309 ASGKLTSPVMIAA
+309 ASGELTSPVMITA
-322 YKGASGQTDSLLF
+322 YKGANGQTDSLLF
-335 WSSEDNYQQVRATPL
+335 WSSEDGTQQMRATPL

-356 AYMQVTT
+356 AYMQLTT
-363 EDEGEPE
+363 EDTEEPGEPE
-370 PPDPPEEE
+370 EPEPPEEE
-378 EYWIEINKVEAGT
+378 EYQIEIHKLEEGT
-391 EISLEGAVFE
+391 EKPLAGAVFE
-401 VRHTENGIV
+401 VRHTEKGIV

-416 SDGFASIQVTWP
+416 ADGFASIQVPWP

-463 TFANK
+463 TFTNK
-468 PYTGLHV
+468 AFTGLRV

-490 ITIDQIDGDIH
+490 IAIDQIDGDIR
-501 LEGTTDEDGEVF
+501 LEGTTDENGEVF
-513 FEQLPPNTS
+513 FEKLPPNTS

-537 EKVFTAELKENQVVT
+537 EKVFTAELEENQVVT

-571 TGEPLAGAVF
+571 TGEPLAGAIF
-581 TVTHSDGKLV
+581 TVTHADGKLV
-591 GEYLSDANGMVVI
+591 GEFISDQNGMVVI

-640 NQEVVFRDFAKPKL
+640 SQEVVFRDFAKPKL

-693 LLEGLEEDWYQVQEI
+693 LLENLEEDWYQVQEI
-708 RSPEGYILDSTVR
+708 RSPEGYILDDTVH
-721 DVELVAG
+721 DVELIAG
-728 KAATVV
+728 KTATVV

-741 SLTIR
+741 GLTIR

-763 ISLPYQKFSI
+763 
-773 SAGNTRFKMQN
+773 TM
-784 LPSAFCSRSNLVP
+784 P
-797 NGGIKDVTTDEN
+797 NGSIKDVTTDEN
-809 GIAHLVD
+809 GIAHLID

-862 TIQKID
+862 TIKKID

-887 KPLGEFLTDENGEI
+887 KPLGEFFTDENGEI
-901 HLSGLECDLEAGTI
+901 HLSGLGCDLEAGTI

-960 VDQNGRPL
+960 VDQDGRPL

-978 DGQYVGEYVTGI
+978 DGQYVGEYTTGI

-1000 PGFFIVE
+1000 PGFFIAE
-1007 EVETLSGYILDS
+1007 EIETLPGYILDS

-1030 PAEVEFINHKAG
+1030 PAEAEFINHKAG

-1061 FKVTTAEG
+1061 FKVTTAGG

-1090 GTYIVSEIKGPD
+1090 GTFIVSEIKGPD
-1102 GFILDNTPHTIVV
+1102 GFILDNTPHTVVV

-1164 VTDAT
+1164 VTDAA

-1180 WVVVRET
+1180 WVVVKET
-1187 KTRQGYKLDPD
+1187 KTRPGYKLDPD

-1233 PMEGVKFR
+1233 PMEGVQFR

-1253 TTNKNGRITLTGLD
+1253 TTNRNGRITLTGLD

-1280 DGYELDET
+1280 EGYELDES

-1321 GSALAKVDAGDS
+1321 GSALAKVDAEEPLS
-1333 LAGAV
+1333 GAV

-1349 DRITTDENGRAV
+1349 DRITTDENGRAT
-1361 TKKLPVGEYTG
+1361 TKKLPMGEYTG

-1388 SFKIKKQDQRI
+1388 SFKIKKQDQTI
-1399 KVTIEN
+1399 KVTIKDD
-1405 SSKKPQVEI
+1405 SKKPEVEI

-1420 EVLPGQEMS
+1420 EAMPGQEMS
-1429 YTLSDIRNNSN
+1429 YTLSNIRNNSN

-1451 LPTDAVRISEIHT
+1451 LPTDAVRIAEIHT

-1478 TNLTGSYRVLADN
+1478 TNMTGSYRVLADN

-1500 SCTIPGLAANE
+1500 SCAIPGLAANE
-1511 YITAVRFEFGT
+1511 YITAIRFEFGT

-1541 DLPDGYRIQNN
+1541 DLPDGYRIQNS

-1565 DKDYWVTVVVKM
+1565 DKDYWVTVIVRV

>member
-1 MKRPSFRRIAASIL
+1 MKRPRLKKIAASIL
-15 AAVTL
+15 AAVMMLTSL
-20 LASSPATVFAEDV
+20 PAAVFAEDV
-33 LDLSDPGIITEVDEV
+33 LDLSDTGIVTEVDSV
-48 TDLTDENVEF
+48 TDLTEEDVEF
-58 LPSGDEDDLPEISE
+58 LPSGEEDLPEIEE

-82 EPEMSEPESQP
+82 SPEETEP
-93 EFDPEARIQATM
+93 EFDPNQEIPAM
-105 LDTGA
+105 VMGTGA
-110 REIQQITTHREY
+110 REIQQITTHWEY

-144 AYCIDMTNFHTNSG
+144 AYCVDMTNFHTNSG

-163 STTYPSLSADQKYVL
+163 STTYPSLSSDQKYIL
-178 GHIMQYGARDDSNIP
+178 GHIMQYGAKDDSNIP
-193 YHMATQVLIWEVV
+193 FHMATQVLIWEVV
-206 HGRVNLD
+206 HRRMNPD

-226 IGYNPSAAS
+226 IGRNPSASS
-235 YYTQILEDVKA
+235 YYTQILEDVKD

-299 NQVNNDLTVT
+299 NQVNNDLTIT
-309 ASGKLTSPVMIAA
+309 SSGELKSPVLITA

-356 AYMQVTT
+356 AYMQLTT

-370 PPDPPEEE
+370 PPDPPEDE

-391 EISLEGAVFE
+391 EFPLEGAVFE

-468 PYTGLHV
+468 PYTGLKV
-475 LKVDASNSRPLAGAV
+475 LKVDASNSRPLSGAV
-490 ITIDQIDGDIH
+490 IAIDQIDGDIH

-563 IIRKVDAE
+563 IIRKVDAG

-581 TVTHSDGKLV
+581 SVTRSDGSLI
-591 GEYLSDANGMVVI
+591 GEYISNQNGMVLV
-604 ENLPEGTYIIEEIQP
+604 ENLPEGTYIIQEIQP

-624 LDGENS
+624 LDGENC

-640 NQEVVFRDFAKPKL
+640 SQEVVFRDFAKPKL

-693 LLEGLEEDWYQVQEI
+693 LLENLEEDWYQVQEI
-708 RSPEGYILDSTVR
+708 RSPEGYILDDTVH
-721 DVELVAG
+721 DMELTAG
-728 KAATVV
+728 KTATVV

-741 SLTIR
+741 GLTIQ

-763 ISLPYQKFSI
+763 
-773 SAGNTRFKMQN
+773 TM
-784 LPSAFCSRSNLVP
+784 P
-797 NGGIKDVTTDEN
+797 NGAVKDVTTDEN
-809 GIAHLVD
+809 GIARLID
-816 LDAGEIIVKEIRA
+816 LDAGKIIVKEIRA

-868 SVTKQPMAGVK
+868 SVTKQPMEGVK

-960 VDQNGRPL
+960 VDQDGRPL
-968 AGVKFRVKRA
+968 AGVKFRVKRV
-978 DGQYVGEYVTGI
+978 DGQYVGEYTTGI

-1102 GFILDNTPHTIVV
+1102 GFILDNTPHTVVV

-1164 VTDAT
+1164 VTDAA

-1180 WVVVRET
+1180 WVVVKET
-1187 KTRQGYKLDPD
+1187 KTRPEYKLDPD
-1198 PVNVEIKSGKT
+1198 PINVEIKSGKT

-1233 PMEGVKFR
+1233 PMEGVQFR

-1253 TTNKNGRITLTGLD
+1253 TTNRNGRITLTGLD

-1280 DGYELDET
+1280 EGYELDES

-1338 FEIYNAKGKLV
+1338 FEIYNQKGKLV
-1349 DRITTDENGRAV
+1349 DRITTDENGKAV
-1361 TKKLPVGEYTG
+1361 TKKLPIGEYTG

-1380 FLLNDQTF
+1380 FLLNDQIF
-1388 SFKIKKQDQRI
+1388 SFKIKKQDQTI
-1399 KVTIEN
+1399 KVTIKDD
-1405 SSKKPQVEI
+1405 SKKPKVEI

-1420 EVLPGQEMS
+1420 EAMPGQEMS
-1429 YTLSDIRNNSN
+1429 YTLSNIQNGSN
-1440 CSLDNFYFEDV
+1440 CALDNFYFEDV
-1451 LPTDAVRISEIHT
+1451 LPTDAVRIAEIHT

-1478 TNLTGSYRVLADN
+1478 TNLSSSYRVLADN

-1522 VQKGFANEM
+1522 VQKGFANER

-1541 DLPDGYRIQNN
+1541 DLPDGHRIQNS

>member
-1 MKRPSFRRIAASIL
+1 MKRPRLKKIAASIL
-15 AAVTL
+15 AAAMMLT
-20 LASSPATVFAEDV
+20 SSPAAVFAEDV
-33 LDLSDPGIITEVDEV
+33 LDLSDNGIMTKVDSI
-48 TDLTDENVEF
+48 TDLTNEDVEF
-58 LPSGDEDDLPEISE
+58 LPSGEEDLPEISE

-82 EPEMSEPESQP
+82 SPEETEP
-93 EFDPEARIQATM
+93 EFDPNQEIPAM
-105 LDTGA
+105 VMGTGA
-110 REIQQITTHREY
+110 RDIQQITTHWDY

-144 AYCIDMTNFHTNSG
+144 AHCVDMTNFHTNSG

-178 GHIMQYGARDDSNIP
+178 GHIMQYGAKDDNNIP
-193 YHMATQVLIWEVV
+193 FHMATQVLIWEVV
-206 HGRVNLD
+206 HGRMNLD
-213 TLEQTNSDIYDGV
+213 TLERTNSDIYDGV
-226 IGYNPSAAS
+226 IGRNPSASS
-235 YYTQILEDVKA
+235 YYTQILEDVKD

-254 SSRENTAPTHKI
+254 SNRQNTAPTHKLS
-266 PGKDGTY
+266 GSDGFYELNLT
-273 KLDLSNENNGCF
+273 NENSSCF

-291 NTTGSVSF
+291 NTAGSVSF
-299 NQVNNDLTVT
+299 NQVDNNLTVT

-416 SDGFASIQVTWP
+416 SDGFASLQVTWP

-468 PYTGLHV
+468 PYTGLKV
-475 LKVDASNSRPLAGAV
+475 LKVDASNSRPLSGAV
-490 ITIDQIDGDIH
+490 IAIDQIDGDIH
-501 LEGTTDEDGEVF
+501 LEGTTDENGEVF
-513 FEQLPPNTS
+513 FEKLPPNTS

-537 EKVFTAELKENQVVT
+537 EKMFTAELEENQVGT

-581 TVTHSDGKLV
+581 TVTHADGKLV
-591 GEYLSDANGMVVI
+591 GEFISDANGMVVI
-604 ENLPEGTYIIEEIQP
+604 ENL

-665 PLEGAVIRVARRGSS
+665 PLEGAVIRVSRRGSS

-693 LLEGLEEDWYQVQEI
+693 LLKGLEEDWYQVQEI
-708 RSPEGYILDSTVR
+708 CSPEGYILDDTVH
-721 DVELVAG
+721 DVELIAG
-728 KAATVV
+728 QTATVV

-741 SLTIR
+741 GLTIK

-763 ISLPYQKFSI
+763 
-773 SAGNTRFKMQN
+773 TM
-784 LPSAFCSRSNLVP
+784 P
-797 NGGIKDVTTDEN
+797 NGSIKDVTTDEN
-809 GIAHLVD
+809 GIAHLID
-816 LDAGEIIVKEIRA
+816 LESGEIIVKEIRA
-829 PEGYLLDET
+829 PEGYLVDET

-862 TIQKID
+862 TIRKID

-960 VDQNGRPL
+960 VDQDGRPL

-1007 EVETLSGYILDS
+1007 EIETLSGYILDS

-1164 VTDAT
+1164 VTDAA

-1187 KTRQGYKLDPD
+1187 KTRPGYKLDPD

-1280 DGYELDET
+1280 EGYELDES

-1338 FEIYNAKGKLV
+1338 FEIYNKKGKLV
-1349 DRITTDENGRAV
+1349 DRITTDENGKAV
-1361 TKKLPVGEYTG
+1361 TKKLPIGEYTG

-1380 FLLNDQTF
+1380 FLLNNQTF
-1388 SFKIKKQDQRI
+1388 SFKIKKQDQTI
-1399 KVTIEN
+1399 KVTIKDD
-1405 SSKKPQVEI
+1405 SKKPEVEI

-1420 EVLPGQEMS
+1420 EAMPGQEMS

-1478 TNLTGSYRVLADN
+1478 TNMTGSYRVLADN

-1500 SCTIPGLAANE
+1500 SCAVPGLAANE
-1511 YITAVRFEFGT
+1511 YITAIRFEFGT
-1522 VQKGFANEM
+1522 VQEGFANER

-1541 DLPDGYRIQNN
+1541 DLPDGHRIQNS
-1552 VTISGTCDGVPVY
+1552 VTISGTCDGVSVY

>member
-1 MKRPSFRRIAASIL
+1 MKRPRLKKIAASIL
-15 AAVTL
+15 AAAMMLT
-20 LASSPATVFAEDV
+20 SSPAAVFAEDV
-33 LDLSDPGIITEVDEV
+33 LDLSDNGIMTKVDSI
-48 TDLTDENVEF
+48 TDLTNEDVEF
-58 LPSGDEDDLPEISE
+58 LPSGEEDLPEISE

-82 EPEMSEPESQP
+82 SPEETEP
-93 EFDPEARIQATM
+93 EFDPNQEIPAM
-105 LDTGA
+105 VMGTGA
-110 REIQQITTHREY
+110 RDIQQITTHWDY

-144 AYCIDMTNFHTNSG
+144 AHCVDMTNFHTNSG

-178 GHIMQYGARDDSNIP
+178 GHIMQYGAKDDNNIP
-193 YHMATQVLIWEVV
+193 FHMATQVLIWEVV
-206 HGRVNLD
+206 HGRMNLD
-213 TLEQTNSDIYDGV
+213 TLERTNSDIYDGV
-226 IGYNPSAAS
+226 IGRNPSASS
-235 YYTQILEDVKA
+235 YYTQILEDVKD

-254 SSRENTAPTHKI
+254 SNRQNTAPTHKLS
-266 PGKDGTY
+266 GSDGFYELNLT
-273 KLDLSNENNGCF
+273 NENSSCF

-291 NTTGSVSF
+291 NTAGSVSF
-299 NQVNNDLTVT
+299 NQVDNNLTVT

-416 SDGFASIQVTWP
+416 SDGFASLQVTWP

-468 PYTGLHV
+468 PYTGLKV
-475 LKVDASNSRPLAGAV
+475 LKVDASNSRPLSGAV
-490 ITIDQIDGDIH
+490 IAIDQIDGDIH
-501 LEGTTDEDGEVF
+501 LEGTTDENGEVF
-513 FEQLPPNTS
+513 FEKLPPNTS

-537 EKVFTAELKENQVVT
+537 EKMFTAELEENQVVT

-581 TVTHSDGKLV
+581 TVTHADGKLV
-591 GEYLSDANGMVVI
+591 GEFISDANGMVVI
-604 ENLPEGTYIIEEIQP
+604 ENL

-665 PLEGAVIRVARRGSS
+665 PLEGAVIRVSRRGSS

-693 LLEGLEEDWYQVQEI
+693 LLKGLEEDWYQVQEI
-708 RSPEGYILDSTVR
+708 CSPEGYILDDTVH
-721 DVELVAG
+721 DVELIAG
-728 KAATVV
+728 QTATVV

-741 SLTIR
+741 GLTIK

-763 ISLPYQKFSI
+763 
-773 SAGNTRFKMQN
+773 TM
-784 LPSAFCSRSNLVP
+784 P
-797 NGGIKDVTTDEN
+797 NGSIKDVTTDEN
-809 GIAHLVD
+809 GIAHLID
-816 LDAGEIIVKEIRA
+816 LESGEIIVKEIRA
-829 PEGYLLDET
+829 PEGYLVDET

-862 TIQKID
+862 TIRKID

-960 VDQNGRPL
+960 VDQDGRPL

-1007 EVETLSGYILDS
+1007 EIETLSGYILDS
-1019 TPKTVELRIDK
+1019 TPK
-1030 PAEVEFINHKAG
+1030 
-1042 SLLIKK
+1042 
-1048 VNSVDGSALAGAT
+1048 T

-1164 VTDAT
+1164 VTDAA

-1187 KTRQGYKLDPD
+1187 KTRPGYKLDPD

-1280 DGYELDET
+1280 EGYELDES

-1333 LAGAV
+1333 LAGAG
-1338 FEIYNAKGKLV
+1338 FEIYNKKGKLV
-1349 DRITTDENGRAV
+1349 DRITTDENGKAV
-1361 TKKLPVGEYTG
+1361 TKKLPIGEYTG

-1380 FLLNDQTF
+1380 FLLNNQTF
-1388 SFKIKKQDQRI
+1388 SFKIKKQDQTI
-1399 KVTIEN
+1399 KVTIKDD
-1405 SSKKPQVEI
+1405 SKKPEVEI

-1420 EVLPGQEMS
+1420 EAMPGQEMS

-1478 TNLTGSYRVLADN
+1478 TNMTGSYRVLADN

-1500 SCTIPGLAANE
+1500 SCAVPGLAANE
-1511 YITAVRFEFGT
+1511 YITAIRFEFGT
-1522 VQKGFANEM
+1522 VQEGFANER

-1541 DLPDGYRIQNN
+1541 DLPDGHRIQNS
-1552 VTISGTCDGVPVY
+1552 VTISGTCDGVSVY

>member
-20 LASSPATVFAEDV
+20 LASSPAAVFAEDV
-33 LDLSDPGIITEVDEV
+33 LDLSDTGIVTEVDSV
-48 TDLTDENVEF
+48 TDLTEEDVEF
-58 LPSGDEDDLPEISE
+58 LPSGEEDLLEIEE

-82 EPEMSEPESQP
+82 SPEETEP
-93 EFDPEARIQATM
+93 EFDPNQEIPAMVMGSGT
-105 LDTGA
+105 
-110 REIQQITTHREY
+110 REIQQITTHKDY
-122 TYYHAFQQKE
+122 TYYHAFQQVE
-132 APWATATIGGEL
+132 ANWATATIGGEL

-178 GHIMQYGARDDSNIP
+178 GHIMQYGAKDDSNIP

-206 HGRVNLD
+206 HGRMDLD

-266 PGKDGTY
+266 PGTDGSY
-273 KLDLSNENNGCF
+273 KLDLTNENSSCF

-291 NTTGSVSF
+291 SSTGGVSF
-299 NQVNNDLTVT
+299 NQVNNELTVT
-309 ASGKLTSPVMIAA
+309 ASGELTSPVMITA
-322 YKGASGQTDSLLF
+322 YKGANGQTDSLLF
-335 WSSEDNYQQVRATPL
+335 WSSEDGTQQVRATPL
-350 DTNPVP
+350 NTNPVP
-356 AYMQVTT
+356 AYMQLTT
-363 EDEGEPE
+363 EDSGEPGEPE
-370 PPDPPEEE
+370 EPEPPEEE
-378 EYWIEINKVEAGT
+378 EYQIEIHKLEEGT
-391 EISLEGAVFE
+391 EKPLAGAVFQI
-401 VRHTENGIV
+401 RHTEKGIV

-416 SDGFASIQVTWP
+416 ADGFASITVPWS

-438 PENHLLD
+438 PENHMLD

-450 DVVVNTDNPTASV
+450 DVVVNTDNPIASV
-463 TFANK
+463 TFTNK
-468 PYTGLHV
+468 AFTGLRV
-475 LKVDASNSRPLAGAV
+475 LKVDASNSRPLSGAV
-490 ITIDQIDGDIH
+490 IAIDQIDGDIH
-501 LEGTTDEDGEVF
+501 LEGTTDENGEVF

-537 EKVFTAELKENQVVT
+537 EKVFTAELEENQTVT

-640 NQEVVFRDFAKPKL
+640 SQEVVFRDFAKPKL

-708 RSPEGYILDSTVR
+708 RSPEGYILDSTVH
-721 DVELVAG
+721 DVELIAG
-728 KAATVV
+728 QTATVV

-741 SLTIR
+741 GLTIQ

-763 ISLPYQKFSI
+763 
-773 SAGNTRFKMQN
+773 TM
-784 LPSAFCSRSNLVP
+784 P
-797 NGGIKDVTTDEN
+797 NGSIKDVTTDEN
-809 GIAHLVD
+809 GIAHLID
-816 LDAGEIIVKEIRA
+816 LESGEIIVKEIRA
-829 PEGYLLDET
+829 PEGYLLDDT
-838 EHHVRLESGKTAEI
+838 EHHIRLEAGKNAEI

-862 TIQKID
+862 TIKKID

-879 FSITVKNG
+879 FSISVKNG
-887 KPLGEFLTDENGEI
+887 KPLGEFITDENGEI

-915 LVIKEVSTLDGYL
+915 LVIKEISTLDGYL

-939 ADKATVVQFENQPL
+939 ADKATSVQFENQPL

-960 VDQNGRPL
+960 VDQDGRPL

-1000 PGFFIVE
+1000 PGFFVVE
-1007 EVETLSGYILDS
+1007 EIETLPGYILDS

-1069 TLIGEVTSNQNGY
+1069 TLVAEVTSNQNGY

-1090 GTYIVSEIKGPD
+1090 GAYIVSEIKGPN
-1102 GFILDNTPHTIVV
+1102 GFILDDTPHTVVV

-1127 TPMSTLEIR
+1127 TPMSVLEIR

-1164 VTDAT
+1164 TTDAT

-1187 KTRQGYKLDPD
+1187 KTRQGYKLDLD
-1198 PVNVEIKSGKT
+1198 PVNVEIKAGKT
-1209 TVVKFQNQPYPVLDL
+1209 TVVKFENQPYPVLDL

-1280 DGYELDET
+1280 EGYELDET
-1288 LHKVSLQ
+1288 LHKMSLQ

-1301 ITIENEK
+1301 ITLENER

-1321 GSALAKVDAGDS
+1321 GSALAKVDVGDS

-1349 DRITTDENGRAV
+1349 DRITTDSSGRAV

-1388 SFKIKKQDQRI
+1388 KIKIKKQDQLI
-1399 KVTIEN
+1399 KVTIKN
-1405 SSKKPQVEI
+1405 DSKKPEVEI

-1420 EVLPGQEMS
+1420 EALPGQEMS
-1429 YTLSDIRNNSN
+1429 YTLSDIKNASN
-1440 CSLDNFYFEDV
+1440 CALDDFWIEDV

-1464 GTFNEILTYRITYR
+1464 GTFNEILTYRISYR
-1478 TNLTGSYRVLADN
+1478 TNMTGSYRVLADN
-1491 LSTQVNHDI
+1491 LSTQISHDI
-1500 SCTIPGLAANE
+1500 SCAIPGLAANE
-1511 YITAVRFEFGT
+1511 YITAIRFEFGT
-1522 VQKGFANEM
+1522 VQEGFANEM

-1541 DLPDGYRIQNN
+1541 DLPDGHRIQNS
-1552 VTISGTCDGVPVY
+1552 VTISGSCDGVPVY
-1565 DKDYWVTVVVKM
+1565 DKDYWVTVIVRM
-1577 PDKPLPKTGI
+1577 PDKPLPQTGI

>member
-1 MKRPSFRRIAASIL
+1 MKRPRLKKIAASIL
-15 AAVTL
+15 AAVMMLT
-20 LASSPATVFAEDV
+20 SSPAAVFAEDV
-33 LDLSDPGIITEVDEV
+33 LDLSDTGIMTEVDSV
-48 TDLTDENVEF
+48 TDLTEEDVEF
-58 LPSGDEDDLPEISE
+58 LPSGEEDLPEIEE

-82 EPEMSEPESQP
+82 SPEETEP
-93 EFDPEARIQATM
+93 EFDPNQEIPAM
-105 LDTGA
+105 VMGTGA
-110 REIQQITTHREY
+110 REIQQITTHWEY

-144 AYCIDMTNFHTNSG
+144 AYCVDMTNFHTNSG

-163 STTYPSLSADQKYVL
+163 STTYPSLSSDQKYIL
-178 GHIMQYGARDDSNIP
+178 GHIMQYGAKDDSNIP
-193 YHMATQVLIWEVV
+193 FHMATQVLIWEVV
-206 HGRVNLD
+206 HGRMNLD
-213 TLEQTNSDIYDGV
+213 TLEQTNSDIYDGI
-226 IGYNPSAAS
+226 IGRNPSASS
-235 YYTQILEDVKA
+235 YYTQILEDVKD

-273 KLDLSNENNGCF
+273 KLDLTNENSGCF

-299 NQVNNDLTVT
+299 NQVNNDLTIT
-309 ASGKLTSPVMIAA
+309 SSGELKSPVLITA

-356 AYMQVTT
+356 AYMQLTT

-370 PPDPPEEE
+370 PPDPPEDE

-391 EISLEGAVFE
+391 EIPLEGAVFE

-416 SDGFASIQVTWP
+416 SDGFASIQVPWP

-450 DVVVNTDNPTASV
+450 DVVVNTDNPVASL

-468 PYTGLHV
+468 PYTGLKV
-475 LKVDASNSRPLAGAV
+475 LKVDAQNSRPLSGAV
-490 ITIDQIDGDIH
+490 IAIDQIDGDIR
-501 LEGTTDEDGEVF
+501 LEGTTDENGEVF
-513 FEQLPPNTS
+513 FEKLPPNTS

-537 EKVFTAELKENQVVT
+537 EKVFTAELEENQVVT

-571 TGEPLAGAVF
+571 TGEPLAGAIF
-581 TVTHSDGKLV
+581 TVTHADGKLV
-591 GEYLSDANGMVVI
+591 GEFISDQNGMVVI

-640 NQEVVFRDFAKPKL
+640 SQEVVFRDFAKPKL

-665 PLEGAVIRVARRGSS
+665 PLEGAVIQVSRRGSS

-693 LLEGLEEDWYQVQEI
+693 ILEGLEEDWYQVQEI
-708 RSPEGYILDSTVR
+708 RSPEGYILDDTVH
-721 DVELVAG
+721 DVELIAG
-728 KAATVV
+728 KTATVV

-741 SLTIR
+741 GLTIQ

-763 ISLPYQKFSI
+763 
-773 SAGNTRFKMQN
+773 TM
-784 LPSAFCSRSNLVP
+784 P
-797 NGGIKDVTTDEN
+797 NGSIKDVTTDEN
-809 GIAHLVD
+809 GIAHLID

-862 TIQKID
+862 TIKKID
-868 SVTKQPMAGVK
+868 SVTKQPMSGVK
-879 FSITVKNG
+879 FAIAVKNG
-887 KPLGEFLTDENGEI
+887 NPLGEFLTDENGEI

-915 LVIKEVSTLDGYL
+915 LVIKEISTLDGYL

-939 ADKATVVQFENQPL
+939 ADKATSVQFENQPL

-960 VDQNGRPL
+960 VDQDGRPL

-990 SGLATVAGQQ
+990 SGLATIAGQQ

-1007 EVETLSGYILDS
+1007 EIETLPGYILDS

-1069 TLIGEVTSNQNGY
+1069 TLVAEVTSNRNGY
-1082 ATLDNLEP
+1082 ASLDNLQP
-1090 GTYIVSEIKGPD
+1090 NTYIVSEIKGPD
-1102 GFILDNTPHTIVV
+1102 GFILDTTPHTVVV

-1127 TPMSTLEIR
+1127 TPMSVLEIR
-1136 KVDSVTGKPLSGITF
+1136 KMDSVTGKPLSGITF
-1151 EVEKLSGERIGTF
+1151 EVEKLSGERLGTF
-1164 VTDAT
+1164 TTDAT

-1180 WVVVRET
+1180 WVVVKET

-1233 PMEGVKFR
+1233 PMEGVQFR

-1253 TTNKNGRITLTGLD
+1253 TTNRNGRITLTGLD
-1267 GGTTVYWQEVETL
+1267 GGTTVYWQEAETL
-1280 DGYELDET
+1280 EGYELDET

-1338 FEIYNAKGKLV
+1338 FEIYNKKGKLV
-1349 DRITTDENGRAV
+1349 DRITTDENGRAI
-1361 TKKLPVGEYTG
+1361 TKKLPLGEYTG

-1388 SFKIKKQDQRI
+1388 KFKIKKQDQLI
-1399 KVTIEN
+1399 KVTIKN
-1405 SSKKPQVEI
+1405 DSKKPEVEI

-1420 EVLPGQEMS
+1420 EAMPGQEMS

-1451 LPTDAVRISEIHT
+1451 LPTDAVRIAEIHT
-1464 GTFNEILTYRITYR
+1464 GTFNEILNYRITYR
-1478 TNLTGSYRVLADN
+1478 TNMTGSYRVLADN

-1500 SCTIPGLAANE
+1500 SCAIPGLAANE
-1511 YITAVRFEFGT
+1511 YITAIRFEFGT

-1541 DLPDGYRIQNN
+1541 DLPDGYRIQNS

-1565 DKDYWVTVVVKM
+1565 DKDYWVTVIVRV

>member
-1 MKRPSFRRIAASIL
+1 MKRPRLKKIAASIL
-15 AAVTL
+15 AAAMMLT
-20 LASSPATVFAEDV
+20 SSPAAVFAEDV
-33 LDLSDPGIITEVDEV
+33 LDLSDNGIMTKVDSI
-48 TDLTDENVEF
+48 TDLTNEDVEF
-58 LPSGDEDDLPEISE
+58 LPSGEEDLPEISE

-82 EPEMSEPESQP
+82 SPEETEP
-93 EFDPEARIQATM
+93 EFDPNQEIPAM
-105 LDTGA
+105 VMGTGA
-110 REIQQITTHREY
+110 RDIQQITTHWDY

-144 AYCIDMTNFHTNSG
+144 AHCVDMTNFHTNSG

-178 GHIMQYGARDDSNIP
+178 GHIMQYGAKDDNNIP
-193 YHMATQVLIWEVV
+193 FHMATQVLIWEVV
-206 HGRVNLD
+206 HGRMNLD
-213 TLEQTNSDIYDGV
+213 TLERTNSDIYDGV
-226 IGYNPSAAS
+226 IGRNPSASS
-235 YYTQILEDVKA
+235 YYTQILEDVKD

-254 SSRENTAPTHKI
+254 SNRQNTAPTHKLS
-266 PGKDGTY
+266 GSDGFYELNLT
-273 KLDLSNENNGCF
+273 NENSSCF

-291 NTTGSVSF
+291 NTAGSVSF
-299 NQVNNDLTVT
+299 NQVDNNLTVT

-416 SDGFASIQVTWP
+416 SDGFASLQVTWP

-468 PYTGLHV
+468 PYTGLKV
-475 LKVDASNSRPLAGAV
+475 LKVDASNSRPLSGAV
-490 ITIDQIDGDIH
+490 IAIDQIDGDIH
-501 LEGTTDEDGEVF
+501 LEGTTDENGEVF
-513 FEQLPPNTS
+513 FEKLPPNTS

-537 EKVFTAELKENQVVT
+537 EKMFTAELEENQVVT

-571 TGEPLAGAVF
+571 TGEPLAGPVF
-581 TVTHSDGKLV
+581 TVTHADGKLV
-591 GEYLSDANGMVVI
+591 GEFISDANGMVVI
-604 ENLPEGTYIIEEIQP
+604 ENL

-665 PLEGAVIRVARRGSS
+665 PLEGAVIRVSRRGSS

-693 LLEGLEEDWYQVQEI
+693 LLKGLEEDWYQVQEI
-708 RSPEGYILDSTVR
+708 CSPEGYILDDTVH
-721 DVELVAG
+721 DVELIAG
-728 KAATVV
+728 QTATVV

-741 SLTIR
+741 GLTIK

-763 ISLPYQKFSI
+763 
-773 SAGNTRFKMQN
+773 TM
-784 LPSAFCSRSNLVP
+784 P
-797 NGGIKDVTTDEN
+797 NGSIKDVTTDEN
-809 GIAHLVD
+809 GIAHLID
-816 LDAGEIIVKEIRA
+816 LESGEIIVKEIRA
-829 PEGYLLDET
+829 PEGYLVDET

-862 TIQKID
+862 TIRKID

-960 VDQNGRPL
+960 VDQDGRPL

-1007 EVETLSGYILDS
+1007 EIETLSGYILDS

-1164 VTDAT
+1164 VTDAA

-1187 KTRQGYKLDPD
+1187 KTRPGYKLDPD

-1280 DGYELDET
+1280 EGYELDES

-1338 FEIYNAKGKLV
+1338 FEIYNKKGKLV
-1349 DRITTDENGRAV
+1349 DRITTDENGKAV
-1361 TKKLPVGEYTG
+1361 TKKLPIGEYTG

-1380 FLLNDQTF
+1380 FLLNNQTF
-1388 SFKIKKQDQRI
+1388 SFKIKKQDQTI
-1399 KVTIEN
+1399 KVTIKDD
-1405 SSKKPQVEI
+1405 SKKPEVEI

-1420 EVLPGQEMS
+1420 EAMPGQEMS

-1478 TNLTGSYRVLADN
+1478 TNMTGSYRVLADN

-1500 SCTIPGLAANE
+1500 SCAVPGLAANE
-1511 YITAVRFEFGT
+1511 YITAIRFEFGT
-1522 VQKGFANEM
+1522 VQEGFANER

-1541 DLPDGYRIQNN
+1541 DLPDGHRIQNS
-1552 VTISGTCDGVPVY
+1552 VTISGTCDGVSVY

>member
-1 MKRPSFRRIAASIL
+1 MKRPRLKKIAASIL
-15 AAVTL
+15 AAAMMLT
-20 LASSPATVFAEDV
+20 SSPAAVFAEDV
-33 LDLSDPGIITEVDEV
+33 LDLSDNGIMTKVDSI
-48 TDLTDENVEF
+48 TDLTEEDVEF
-58 LPSGDEDDLPEISE
+58 LPSGEDELPEIEE

-82 EPEMSEPESQP
+82 SPEETEP
-93 EFDPEARIQATM
+93 EFDPNQEIPAM
-105 LDTGA
+105 VMETGA
-110 REIQQITTHREY
+110 REIQQITTHWEY
-122 TYYHAFQQKE
+122 TYYHPFQQQE

-144 AYCIDMTNFHTNSG
+144 AYCVDMTNFHTNSG

-178 GHIMQYGARDDSNIP
+178 GHIMQFGAKNDSNIP

-206 HGRVNLD
+206 HGRMALD

-254 SSRENTAPTHKI
+254 SNRQNTAPTHKLS
-266 PGKDGTY
+266 GSDGFYELNLT
-273 KLDLSNENNGCF
+273 NENSSCF

-291 NTTGSVSF
+291 NTAGSVSF
-299 NQVNNDLTVT
+299 NQVDNNLTVT
-309 ASGKLTSPVMIAA
+309 ASGELTDPMMITA

-350 DTNPVP
+350 DTNSVP
-356 AYMQVTT
+356 AYMQLTT
-363 EDEGEPE
+363 EKQE
-370 PPDPPEEE
+370 PPEDE

-391 EISLEGAVFE
+391 EIPLEGAVFE

-468 PYTGLHV
+468 PYTGLKV

-490 ITIDQIDGDIH
+490 IAIDQIDGDIH
-501 LEGTTDEDGEVF
+501 LEGTTDENGEVF
-513 FEQLPPNTS
+513 FEKLPPNTS

-537 EKVFTAELKENQVVT
+537 EKVFTAELEEDQVVT

-571 TGEPLAGAVF
+571 TGEPLAGAIFSVIR
-581 TVTHSDGKLV
+581 SDGSLI
-591 GEYLSDANGMVVI
+591 GEYISNQNGMVLV

-640 NQEVVFRDFAKPKL
+640 SQEVVFRDFAKPKL

-693 LLEGLEEDWYQVQEI
+693 LLENLEEDWYQVQEI
-708 RSPEGYILDSTVR
+708 RSPEGYILDDTVH
-721 DVELVAG
+721 DVELTAG
-728 KAATVV
+728 KTATVV

-741 SLTIR
+741 GLTIR

-763 ISLPYQKFSI
+763 
-773 SAGNTRFKMQN
+773 TM
-784 LPSAFCSRSNLVP
+784 P
-797 NGGIKDVTTDEN
+797 NGAVKDVTTDEN
-809 GIAHLVD
+809 GIARLID
-816 LDAGEIIVKEIRA
+816 LDAGKIIVKEIRA

-868 SVTKQPMAGVK
+868 SVTKQPMEGVK

-939 ADKATVVQFENQPL
+939 ADKATVVQYENQPL

-960 VDQNGRPL
+960 VDQDGRPL

-1000 PGFFIVE
+1000 PGSFIVE
-1007 EVETLSGYILDS
+1007 EIETLPGYILDS

-1164 VTDAT
+1164 VTDAA

-1187 KTRQGYKLDPD
+1187 KTRPGYKLDPD
-1198 PVNVEIKSGKT
+1198 PINVEIKSGKT

-1233 PMEGVKFR
+1233 PMEGVQFR

-1253 TTNKNGRITLTGLD
+1253 TTNRNGRITLTGLD

-1280 DGYELDET
+1280 EGYELDES

-1338 FEIYNAKGKLV
+1338 FEIYNKKGKLV
-1349 DRITTDENGRAV
+1349 DRITTDENGKAV
-1361 TKKLPVGEYTG
+1361 TKKLPIGEYTG

-1380 FLLNDQTF
+1380 FLLNDQIF
-1388 SFKIKKQDQRI
+1388 SFKIKKQDQTI
-1399 KVTIEN
+1399 KVTIQDD
-1405 SSKKPQVEI
+1405 SKKPEVEI

-1420 EVLPGQEMS
+1420 EAMPGQEMS

-1478 TNLTGSYRVLADN
+1478 TNMTGSYRVLADN

-1500 SCTIPGLAANE
+1500 SCAVPGLAANE
-1511 YITAVRFEFGT
+1511 YITAIRFEFGT
-1522 VQKGFANEM
+1522 VQEGFANER

-1541 DLPDGYRIQNN
+1541 DLPDGHRIQNS

>member
-1 MKRPSFRRIAASIL
+1 MKRPRLKKIAASLL
-15 AAVTL
+15 AAVMMLT
-20 LASSPATVFAEDV
+20 SSPAAVFAEDV
-33 LDLSDPGIITEVDEV
+33 LDLSDNGIMTKVDSI
-48 TDLTDENVEF
+48 TDLTEEDVEF
-58 LPSGDEDDLPEISE
+58 LPSGEDELPEIEE

-82 EPEMSEPESQP
+82 SPEETEP
-93 EFDPEARIQATM
+93 EFDPNQEIPAM
-105 LDTGA
+105 VMETGA
-110 REIQQITTHREY
+110 REIQQITTHWEY

-144 AYCIDMTNFHTNSG
+144 AYCVDMTNFHTNSG

-163 STTYPSLSADQKYVL
+163 STTYPSLSSDQKYIL
-178 GHIMQYGARDDSNIP
+178 GYIMQYGAKDDSNIP
-193 YHMATQVLIWEVV
+193 FHMATQVLIWEVV
-206 HGRVNLD
+206 HGRMNLD

-226 IGYNPSAAS
+226 IGRNPSASS
-235 YYTQILEDVKA
+235 YYTQILADVKD

-254 SSRENTAPTHKI
+254 SNRQNTAPTHKI

-273 KLDLSNENNGCF
+273 KLDLTNENSGCF

-299 NQVNNDLTVT
+299 NQVDNDLTIT
-309 ASGKLTSPVMIAA
+309 ASGELTDPMMITA
-322 YKGASGQTDSLLF
+322 YKGASRQTDSLLF

-350 DTNPVP
+350 DTNSVP
-356 AYMQVTT
+356 AYMQLTT
-363 EDEGEPE
+363 EKQE
-370 PPDPPEEE
+370 PPEDE

-391 EISLEGAVFE
+391 EIPLEGAVFE

-468 PYTGLHV
+468 PYTGLKV

-490 ITIDQIDGDIH
+490 IAIDQIDGDIH
-501 LEGTTDEDGEVF
+501 LEGTTDENGEVF
-513 FEQLPPNTS
+513 FEKLPPNTS

-537 EKVFTAELKENQVVT
+537 EKVFTAELEGDQVVT

-571 TGEPLAGAVF
+571 TGEPLAGAIFSVIR
-581 TVTHSDGKLV
+581 SDGSLI
-591 GEYLSDANGMVVI
+591 GEYISNQNGMVLV

-640 NQEVVFRDFAKPKL
+640 SQEVVFRDFAKPKL

-693 LLEGLEEDWYQVQEI
+693 LLENLEEDWYQVQEI
-708 RSPEGYILDSTVR
+708 RSPEGYILDDTVH
-721 DVELVAG
+721 DMELTAG
-728 KAATVV
+728 KTATVV

-741 SLTIR
+741 GLTIQ

-763 ISLPYQKFSI
+763 
-773 SAGNTRFKMQN
+773 TM
-784 LPSAFCSRSNLVP
+784 P
-797 NGGIKDVTTDEN
+797 NGAVKDVTTDEN
-809 GIAHLVD
+809 GIARLID
-816 LDAGEIIVKEIRA
+816 LDAGKIIVKEIRA

-868 SVTKQPMAGVK
+868 SVTKQPMEGVK

-960 VDQNGRPL
+960 VDQDGRPL

-1007 EVETLSGYILDS
+1007 EIKTLPGYILDS

-1090 GTYIVSEIKGPD
+1090 GAYIVSEIKGPD
-1102 GFILDNTPHTIVV
+1102 GFILDNTPHTVVV
-1115 KKNETATVEIAN
+1115 KKDKMATVEIAN
-1127 TPMSTLEIR
+1127 TPMSVLEIR

-1478 TNLTGSYRVLADN
+1478 TNMTGSYRVLADN

-1500 SCTIPGLAANE
+1500 SCAVPGLAANE
-1511 YITAVRFEFGT
+1511 YITAIRFEFGT
-1522 VQKGFANEM
+1522 VQEGFANER

-1541 DLPDGYRIQNN
+1541 DLPDGHRIQNS

>member
-1 MKRPSFRRIAASIL
+1 MKGVPKLKKQNFWRRATAAFLLSIMVL
-15 AAVTL
+15 TSAPAA
-20 LASSPATVFAEDV
+20 VFAEEP
-33 LDLSDPGIITEVDEV
+33 LDLSDSGIITEVGEI
-48 TDLTDENVEF
+48 TDLTDEGIEF
-58 LPSGDEDDLPEISE
+58 LPSGEDDLPEISE

-82 EPEMSEPESQP
+82 EPEAPEMSEPESQP

-110 REIQQITTHREY
+110 REIQQITTHWEY

-163 STTYPSLSADQKYVL
+163 STTYPSLSSDQKYVL
-178 GHIMQYGARDDSNIP
+178 GHIMQYGAKDDSNIP

-206 HGRVNLD
+206 HGRMDLD

-254 SSRENTAPTHKI
+254 AHRETLAPTHKI
-266 PGKDGTY
+266 PGTDGSY
-273 KLDLSNENNGCF
+273 KLDLTNENSSCF

-291 NTTGSVSF
+291 NATGGVSF
-299 NQVNNDLTVT
+299 NQVDNELTVT
-309 ASGKLTSPVMIAA
+309 ASGELTSPVMITA
-322 YKGASGQTDSLLF
+322 YKGADGQTDSLLF
-335 WSSEDNYQQVRATPL
+335 WSSEDGTQQVRATPL
-350 DTNPVP
+350 NTNPVP
-356 AYMQVTT
+356 AYMQLTT
-363 EDEGEPE
+363 EDSGEPGEPE
-370 PPDPPEEE
+370 EPEPPEEE
-378 EYWIEINKVEAGT
+378 EYQIEIHKLEEGT
-391 EISLEGAVFE
+391 EKPLAGAVFQI
-401 VRHTENGIV
+401 RHTEKGIV

-416 SDGFASIQVTWP
+416 ADGFASIIVPWS

-438 PENHLLD
+438 PENHMLD

-463 TFANK
+463 TFTNK
-468 PYTGLHV
+468 AFTGLRV
-475 LKVDASNSRPLAGAV
+475 LKVDASNSRPLSGAV
-490 ITIDQIDGDIH
+490 IAIDQIDGDIH
-501 LEGTTDEDGEVF
+501 LEGTTDQNGEVF
-513 FEQLPPNTS
+513 FEELPPNTS

-528 QAPAGYHLN
+528 QAPSGYHLN
-537 EKVFTAELKENQVVT
+537 EKVFTAELEENQTVT

-640 NQEVVFRDFAKPKL
+640 SQEVVFRDFAKPKL

-708 RSPEGYILDSTVR
+708 RSPEGYILNSTVH
-721 DVELVAG
+721 DVELIAG
-728 KAATVV
+728 QTATVV

-741 SLTIR
+741 GLTIK
-746 KVDAETGDPLP
+746 KVDAETGEPLP

-763 ISLPYQKFSI
+763 
-773 SAGNTRFKMQN
+773 TM
-784 LPSAFCSRSNLVP
+784 P
-797 NGGIKDVTTDEN
+797 NGSIKDVTTDEN
-809 GIAHLVD
+809 GIAHLID
-816 LDAGEIIVKEIRA
+816 LESGEIIVKEIRA

-862 TIQKID
+862 TIRKID

-879 FSITVKNG
+879 FSISVKNG

-915 LVIKEVSTLDGYL
+915 LVIKEISTLDGYL

-939 ADKATVVQFENQPL
+939 ADKATSVQFENQPL

-960 VDQNGRPL
+960 VDQDGRPL

-1007 EVETLSGYILDS
+1007 EIETLPGYILDS

-1102 GFILDNTPHTIVV
+1102 GFILDTTPHTVVV

-1127 TPMSTLEIR
+1127 TPMSVLEIR

-1198 PVNVEIKSGKT
+1198 PVNVEIKAGKT
-1209 TVVKFQNQPYPVLDL
+1209 TVVKFENQPYPVLDL

-1280 DGYELDET
+1280 EGYELDET

-1349 DRITTDENGRAV
+1349 DRITTDSSGRAT

-1372 KEVTAPKF
+1372 KEATAPKF

-1388 SFKIKKQDQRI
+1388 KFKIKKQDQLI
-1399 KVTIEN
+1399 KVTIKN
-1405 SSKKPQVEI
+1405 DSKKPEVEI

-1420 EVLPGQEMS
+1420 EAMPGQEMS

-1440 CSLDNFYFEDV
+1440 CSLDNFYIEDV

-1464 GTFNEILTYRITYR
+1464 GSFNEILNYRITYR
-1478 TNLTGSYRVLADN
+1478 TNMTGSYRVLADN

-1500 SCTIPGLAANE
+1500 SCAIPGLAANE
-1511 YITAVRFEFGT
+1511 YITAIRFEFGT
-1522 VQKGFANEM
+1522 VQEGFANEM

-1541 DLPDGYRIQNN
+1541 NLPDGHRIQNS
-1552 VTISGTCDGVPVY
+1552 VTISGSCDGVPVY
-1565 DKDYWVTVVVKM
+1565 DKDYWVTVIVKM

>member
-1 MKRPSFRRIAASIL
+1 MKRPRLKKIAASIL
-15 AAVTL
+15 AAAMMLT
-20 LASSPATVFAEDV
+20 SSPAAVFAEDV
-33 LDLSDPGIITEVDEV
+33 LDLSDNGIMTKVNSI
-48 TDLTDENVEF
+48 TDLTNEDVEF
-58 LPSGDEDDLPEISE
+58 LPSGEEDLPEISE

-82 EPEMSEPESQP
+82 SPEETEP
-93 EFDPEARIQATM
+93 EFDPNQEIPAM
-105 LDTGA
+105 VMGTGA
-110 REIQQITTHREY
+110 RDIQQITTHWDY

-144 AYCIDMTNFHTNSG
+144 AHCVDMTNFHTNSG

-178 GHIMQYGARDDSNIP
+178 GHIMQYGAKDDNNIP
-193 YHMATQVLIWEVV
+193 FHMATQVLIWEVV
-206 HGRVNLD
+206 HGRMNLD
-213 TLEQTNSDIYDGV
+213 TLERTNSDIYDGV
-226 IGYNPSAAS
+226 IGRNPSASS
-235 YYTQILEDVKA
+235 YYTQILEDVKD

-254 SSRENTAPTHKI
+254 SNRQNTAPTHKLS
-266 PGKDGTY
+266 GSDGFYELNLT
-273 KLDLSNENNGCF
+273 NENSSCF

-291 NTTGSVSF
+291 NTAGSVSF
-299 NQVNNDLTVT
+299 NQVDNNLTVT

-370 PPDPPEEE
+370 PPDPPEE
-378 EYWIEINKVEAGT
+378 YWIEINKVEAGT

-416 SDGFASIQVTWP
+416 SDGFASLQVTWP

-468 PYTGLHV
+468 PYTGLKV
-475 LKVDASNSRPLAGAV
+475 LKVDASNSRPLSGAV
-490 ITIDQIDGDIH
+490 IAIDQIDGDIH
-501 LEGTTDEDGEVF
+501 LEGTTDENGEVF
-513 FEQLPPNTS
+513 FEKLPPNTS

-537 EKVFTAELKENQVVT
+537 EKMFTAELEENQVVT

-581 TVTHSDGKLV
+581 TVTHADGKLV
-591 GEYLSDANGMVVI
+591 GEFISDANGMVVI
-604 ENLPEGTYIIEEIQP
+604 ENL

-665 PLEGAVIRVARRGSS
+665 PLEGAVIRVSRRGSS

-693 LLEGLEEDWYQVQEI
+693 LLKGLEEDWYQVQEI
-708 RSPEGYILDSTVR
+708 CSPEGYILDDTVH
-721 DVELVAG
+721 DVELIAG
-728 KAATVV
+728 QTATVV

-741 SLTIR
+741 GLTIK

-763 ISLPYQKFSI
+763 
-773 SAGNTRFKMQN
+773 TM
-784 LPSAFCSRSNLVP
+784 P
-797 NGGIKDVTTDEN
+797 NGSIKDVTTDEN
-809 GIAHLVD
+809 GIAHLID
-816 LDAGEIIVKEIRA
+816 LESGEIIVKEIRA
-829 PEGYLLDET
+829 PEGYLVDET

-862 TIQKID
+862 TIRKID

-960 VDQNGRPL
+960 VDQDGRPL

-1007 EVETLSGYILDS
+1007 EIETLSGYILDS

-1164 VTDAT
+1164 VTDAA

-1187 KTRQGYKLDPD
+1187 KTRPGYKLDPD

-1280 DGYELDET
+1280 EGYELDES

-1338 FEIYNAKGKLV
+1338 FEIYNKKGKLV
-1349 DRITTDENGRAV
+1349 DRITTDENGKAV
-1361 TKKLPVGEYTG
+1361 TKKLPIGEYTG

-1380 FLLNDQTF
+1380 FLLNNQTF
-1388 SFKIKKQDQRI
+1388 SFKIKKQDQTI
-1399 KVTIEN
+1399 KVTIKDD
-1405 SSKKPQVEI
+1405 SKKPEVEI

-1420 EVLPGQEMS
+1420 EAMPGQEMS

-1478 TNLTGSYRVLADN
+1478 TNMTGSYRVLADN

-1500 SCTIPGLAANE
+1500 SCAVPGLAANE
-1511 YITAVRFEFGT
+1511 YITAIRFEFGT
-1522 VQKGFANEM
+1522 VQEGFANER

-1541 DLPDGYRIQNN
+1541 DLPDGHRIQNS
-1552 VTISGTCDGVPVY
+1552 VTISGTCDGVSVY

>member
-20 LASSPATVFAEDV
+20 LASSPATVFAEDL
-33 LDLSDPGIITEVDEV
+33 LDLSDSGIITEVDEV
-48 TDLTDENVEF
+48 TDLTDEDVEF
-58 LPSGDEDDLPEISE
+58 LPSGEDDLPEISE

-82 EPEMSEPESQP
+82 EPEDPEMSEPESQP
-93 EFDPEARIQATM
+93 EFDPEARILAAM

-110 REIQQITTHREY
+110 REIQQITTHWEY

-144 AYCIDMTNFHTNSG
+144 AYCVDMTNFHTNSG

-178 GHIMQYGARDDSNIP
+178 GHIMQYGAKDDNNIP
-193 YHMATQVLIWEVV
+193 FHMATQVLIWEVV
-206 HGRVNLD
+206 HGRMNLD
-213 TLEQTNSDIYDGV
+213 TLERTNSDIYDGV
-226 IGYNPSAAS
+226 IGRNPSASS
-235 YYTQILEDVKA
+235 YYTQILEDVKD

-254 SSRENTAPTHKI
+254 SNRQNTAPTHKI

-273 KLDLSNENNGCF
+273 KLDLTNENSGCF

-299 NQVNNDLTVT
+299 NQVDNDLTIT
-309 ASGKLTSPVMIAA
+309 ASGELTDPMMITA
-322 YKGASGQTDSLLF
+322 YKGASRQTDSLLF

-356 AYMQVTT
+356 AYMQLTT
-363 EDEGEPE
+363 EKQE
-370 PPDPPEEE
+370 PPEDE

-391 EISLEGAVFE
+391 EIPLEGAVFE

-468 PYTGLHV
+468 PYTGLKV

-490 ITIDQIDGDIH
+490 IAIDQIDGDIH
-501 LEGTTDEDGEVF
+501 LEGTTDENGEVF
-513 FEQLPPNTS
+513 FEKLPPNTS

-537 EKVFTAELKENQVVT
+537 EKVFTAELEEDQVVT

-571 TGEPLAGAVF
+571 TGEPLAGAIFSVIR
-581 TVTHSDGKLV
+581 SDGSLI
-591 GEYLSDANGMVVI
+591 GEYISNQNGMVLV

-640 NQEVVFRDFAKPKL
+640 SQEVVFRDFAKPKL

-693 LLEGLEEDWYQVQEI
+693 LLENLEEDWYQVQEI
-708 RSPEGYILDSTVR
+708 RSPEGYILDDTVH
-721 DVELVAG
+721 DVELTAG
-728 KAATVV
+728 KTATVV

-741 SLTIR
+741 GLTIR

-763 ISLPYQKFSI
+763 
-773 SAGNTRFKMQN
+773 TM
-784 LPSAFCSRSNLVP
+784 P
-797 NGGIKDVTTDEN
+797 NGAVKDVTTDEN
-809 GIAHLVD
+809 GIARLID
-816 LDAGEIIVKEIRA
+816 LDAGKIIVKEIRA

-868 SVTKQPMAGVK
+868 SVTKQPMEGVK

-939 ADKATVVQFENQPL
+939 ADKATVVQYENQPL

-960 VDQNGRPL
+960 VDQDGRPL

-1000 PGFFIVE
+1000 PGSFIVE
-1007 EVETLSGYILDS
+1007 EIETLPGYILDS

-1164 VTDAT
+1164 VTDAA

-1187 KTRQGYKLDPD
+1187 KTRPGYKLDPD

-1233 PMEGVKFR
+1233 PMEGVQFR

-1253 TTNKNGRITLTGLD
+1253 TTNRNGRITLTGLD

-1280 DGYELDET
+1280 EGYELDES

-1338 FEIYNAKGKLV
+1338 FEIYNKKGKLV
-1349 DRITTDENGRAV
+1349 DRITTDENGKAV
-1361 TKKLPVGEYTG
+1361 TKKLPIGEYTG

-1380 FLLNDQTF
+1380 FLLNDQIF
-1388 SFKIKKQDQRI
+1388 SFKIKKQDQTI
-1399 KVTIEN
+1399 KVTIQDD
-1405 SSKKPQVEI
+1405 SKKPEVEI

-1420 EVLPGQEMS
+1420 EAMPGQEMS

-1478 TNLTGSYRVLADN
+1478 TNMTGSYRVLADN

-1500 SCTIPGLAANE
+1500 SCAVPGLAANE
-1511 YITAVRFEFGT
+1511 YITAIRFEFGT
-1522 VQKGFANEM
+1522 VQEGFANER

-1541 DLPDGYRIQNN
+1541 DLPDGHRIQNS

>member
-1 MKRPSFRRIAASIL
+1 MKKQNFWRRLTASFLLSIMVLTSAPAA
-15 AAVTL
+15 
-20 LASSPATVFAEDV
+20 VFAEEP
-33 LDLSDPGIITEVDEV
+33 LDLSDSGIITEVDEV
-48 TDLTDENVEF
+48 TDLTDEDVEF
-58 LPSGDEDDLPEISE
+58 LPSGEDNLPEISE

-82 EPEMSEPESQP
+82 EPEDPEMSEPESQP

-110 REIQQITTHREY
+110 REIQQITTHKDY

-178 GHIMQYGARDDSNIP
+178 GHIMQYGAKDDSNIP

-206 HGRVNLD
+206 HGRMNLD

-226 IGYNPSAAS
+226 IGYNPSAAA
-235 YYTQILEDVKA
+235 YYDQILADVKE

-266 PGKDGTY
+266 PGKDGTF
-273 KLDLSNENNGCF
+273 KLELTNENSGCF

-291 NTTGSVSF
+291 GSTGGVSF
-299 NQVNNDLTVT
+299 NQVNNELTVT
-309 ASGKLTSPVMIAA
+309 ASGELSSPVMITA
-322 YKGASGQTDSLLF
+322 YKGANGQTDSLLF
-335 WSSEDNYQQVRATPL
+335 WSSEDGTQQVRATPL
-350 DTNPVP
+350 NTNPVP
-356 AYMQVTT
+356 AYMQLTT
-363 EDEGEPE
+363 EDTEEPGEPE
-370 PPDPPEEE
+370 EPEPPEEE
-378 EYWIEINKVEAGT
+378 EYQIEIHKLEEGT
-391 EISLEGAVFE
+391 EKPLAGAVFG
-401 VRHTENGIV
+401 VRHTEKGIV

-416 SDGFASIQVTWP
+416 ADGFASITVPWS

-438 PENHLLD
+438 PEGHLLD

-463 TFANK
+463 TFTNK
-468 PYTGLHV
+468 AFTGLRM
-475 LKVDASNSRPLAGAV
+475 LKVDASNSRPLSGAV
-490 ITIDQIDGDIH
+490 IAIDQIDGDIH
-501 LEGTTDEDGEVF
+501 LEGTTDQNGEVF
-513 FEQLPPNTS
+513 FEELPPNTS

-537 EKVFTAELKENQVVT
+537 ERVFTAELEENQTVT
-552 VTIPDKVKPGL
+552 VTIPDKVKSGL

-630 KKTVNLSFEN
+630 KKTVNLSFESS
-640 NQEVVFRDFAKPKL
+640 QEVVFRDFKKPQL

-680 EYTEVTTGKDGTA
+680 EYTEVTTSKDGTA
-693 LLEGLEEDWYQVQEI
+693 ILEGLEEDWYQVQEI
-708 RSPEGYILDSTVR
+708 RSPEGYILDSTVH
-721 DVELVAG
+721 DVELIAG
-728 KAATVV
+728 KTATVV

-741 SLTIR
+741 GLTVQ

-763 ISLPYQKFSI
+763 
-773 SAGNTRFKMQN
+773 TM
-784 LPSAFCSRSNLVP
+784 P
-797 NGGIKDVTTDEN
+797 NGSIKDVTTDEN
-809 GIAHLVD
+809 GIAHLID
-816 LDAGEIIVKEIRA
+816 LESGEIIVKEIRA
-829 PEGYLLDET
+829 PEGYLLDDT

-862 TIQKID
+862 TIKKID

-915 LVIKEVSTLDGYL
+915 LVVKEVETLPGYL

-939 ADKATVVQFENQPL
+939 ADKATSVQFENQPL

-960 VDQNGRPL
+960 VDQDGRPL

-1007 EVETLSGYILDS
+1007 EIETLPGYILDS

-1102 GFILDNTPHTIVV
+1102 GFILDNTPHTVVV
-1115 KKNETATVEIAN
+1115 KKDKMATVEIAN
-1127 TPMSTLEIR
+1127 TPMSVLEIR

-1164 VTDAT
+1164 TTDAT

-1180 WVVVRET
+1180 WVVVKEV

-1198 PVNVEIKSGKT
+1198 PVNVEIKAGKT
-1209 TVVKFQNQPYPVLDL
+1209 TVVKFENQPYPVLDL

-1241 LLDSQK
+1241 LLDSQE

-1253 TTNKNGRITLTGLD
+1253 TTNKNGRITLTGLE

-1280 DGYELDET
+1280 EGYELDET

-1333 LAGAV
+1333 LAGAI

-1349 DRITTDENGRAV
+1349 DRVTTDENGKAV
-1361 TKKLPVGEYTG
+1361 TKKLPLGEYTG

-1388 SFKIKKQDQRI
+1388 KFKIKKQDQLI
-1399 KVTIEN
+1399 KVTIKN
-1405 SSKKPQVEI
+1405 DSKKPQVEI

-1420 EVLPGQEMS
+1420 EAMPGQEMS

-1440 CSLDNFYFEDV
+1440 CSLDNFYIEDV

-1464 GTFNEILTYRITYR
+1464 GTFNEILNYRITYR
-1478 TNLTGSYRVLADN
+1478 TNMTGSYRVLADN

-1500 SCTIPGLAANE
+1500 SCAIPGLAANE
-1511 YITAVRFEFGT
+1511 YITAIRFELGT
-1522 VQKGFANEM
+1522 VQEGFANKM

-1541 DLPDGYRIQNN
+1541 DLPDGYRIQNS

-1565 DKDYWVTVVVKM
+1565 DKDYWVTVIVKM

>member
-20 LASSPATVFAEDV
+20 LASSPATVFAEDL
-33 LDLSDPGIITEVDEV
+33 LDLSDSGIITEVDEV
-48 TDLTDENVEF
+48 TDLTDEDVEF
-58 LPSGDEDDLPEISE
+58 LPSGEDDLPEISE

-82 EPEMSEPESQP
+82 EPEDPEMSEPESQP
-93 EFDPEARIQATM
+93 EFDPEARILAAM

-110 REIQQITTHREY
+110 REIQQITTHWEY

-163 STTYPSLSADQKYVL
+163 STTYPSLSSDQKYIL

-235 YYTQILEDVKA
+235 YYTQILEDVKD

-266 PGKDGTY
+266 PGTDGSY
-273 KLDLSNENNGCF
+273 KLDLTNENSGCF

-291 NTTGSVSF
+291 NATGGVSF
-299 NQVNNDLTVT
+299 NQVDNNLTIT
-309 ASGKLTSPVMIAA
+309 ASGELTSPVMITA
-322 YKGASGQTDSLLF
+322 YKGADGQTDSLLF
-335 WSSEDNYQQVRATPL
+335 WSSEDGTQQVRATPL
-350 DTNPVP
+350 NTNPVP
-356 AYMQVTT
+356 AYMQLTT
-363 EDEGEPE
+363 EDSGEPGEPEEPE
-370 PPDPPEEE
+370 PPEE
-378 EYWIEINKVEAGT
+378 EYQIEIHKLEEGT
-391 EISLEGAVFE
+391 EKPLAGAVFQI
-401 VRHTENGIV
+401 RHTEKGIV

-416 SDGFASIQVTWP
+416 ADGFASITVPWA

-468 PYTGLHV
+468 PYTGLKV
-475 LKVDASNSRPLAGAV
+475 LKVDTSNSRPLAGAV
-490 ITIDQIDGDIH
+490 IAIDQIDGDIH
-501 LEGTTDEDGEVF
+501 LEGTTDENGEVF
-513 FEQLPPNTS
+513 FEKLPPNTS

-537 EKVFTAELKENQVVT
+537 EKVFTAELEEDQVVT

-571 TGEPLAGAVF
+571 TGEPLAGAIF
-581 TVTHSDGKLV
+581 TVTHANGKLL
-591 GEYLSDANGMVVI
+591 GEFLSDANGMVVI

-640 NQEVVFRDFAKPKL
+640 SQEVVFRDFAKPKL

-693 LLEGLEEDWYQVQEI
+693 LLENLEEDWYQVQEI
-708 RSPEGYILDSTVR
+708 RSPEGYILDDTVH
-721 DVELVAG
+721 DMELTAG
-728 KAATVV
+728 KTATVV

-741 SLTIR
+741 GLTIQ

-763 ISLPYQKFSI
+763 
-773 SAGNTRFKMQN
+773 TM
-784 LPSAFCSRSNLVP
+784 P
-797 NGGIKDVTTDEN
+797 NGAVKDVTTDEN
-809 GIAHLVD
+809 GIARLID

-868 SVTKQPMAGVK
+868 SVTKQPMEGVK

-915 LVIKEVSTLDGYL
+915 LVIKEVFTLDGYL

-1048 VNSVDGSALAGAT
+1048 VNSVDGSALAGAV

-1102 GFILDNTPHTIVV
+1102 GFILDNTPHTVVV

-1164 VTDAT
+1164 VTDAA
-1169 GRIVIPDLTPQ
+1169 GRIVIPELTPQ
-1180 WVVVRET
+1180 WVVVKET
-1187 KTRQGYKLDPD
+1187 KTRPGYKLDPD

-1253 TTNKNGRITLTGLD
+1253 TTNRNGRITLTGLD

-1321 GSALAKVDAGDS
+1321 GSALAKVHAGDS

-1338 FEIYNAKGKLV
+1338 FEIYNKKGKLV
-1349 DRITTDENGRAV
+1349 DRITTDENGKAV
-1361 TKKLPVGEYTG
+1361 TKKLPIGEYTG

-1440 CSLDNFYFEDV
+1440 CSLDNFYFEDA
-1451 LPTDAVRISEIHT
+1451 LPTDAVRIAEIHI
-1464 GTFNEILTYRITYR
+1464 GTFNEILNYRITYR
-1478 TNLTGSYRVLADN
+1478 TNMTGSYRVLADN

-1500 SCTIPGLAANE
+1500 SCAVPGLAANE
-1511 YITAVRFEFGT
+1511 YITAIRFEFGT
-1522 VQKGFANEM
+1522 VQEGFANER

-1541 DLPDGYRIQNN
+1541 DLPDGHRIQNS

-1565 DKDYWVTVVVKM
+1565 DKDYWVTVIVKM
-1577 PDKPLPKTGI
+1577 PDKPLPKTGV

>member
-1 MKRPSFRRIAASIL
+1 MKRPSFRRIAASLL

-20 LASSPATVFAEDV
+20 LTSSPAAVFAEDV

-93 EFDPEARIQATM
+93 EFDPEARILAAM

-110 REIQQITTHREY
+110 REIQQITTHKDY
-122 TYYHAFQQKE
+122 TYYHAFQQVE
-132 APWATATIGGEL
+132 ANWATATIGGEL
-144 AYCIDMTNFHTNSG
+144 AYCVDMTNFHTNSG

-178 GHIMQYGARDDSNIP
+178 GHIMQYGAKDDNNIP
-193 YHMATQVLIWEVV
+193 FHMATQVLIWEVV
-206 HGRVNLD
+206 HGRMNLD

-226 IGYNPSAAS
+226 IGRNPSASS
-235 YYTQILEDVKA
+235 YYTQILEDVKD

-254 SSRENTAPTHKI
+254 SNRQNTAPTHKLS
-266 PGKDGTY
+266 GSDGFYELNLT
-273 KLDLSNENNGCF
+273 NENSSCF

-291 NTTGSVSF
+291 TNTGNVSF
-299 NQVNNDLTVT
+299 NQVDNDLTIT
-309 ASGKLTSPVMIAA
+309 ASGELTSPVMITA
-322 YKGASGQTDSLLF
+322 YKGADGQTDSLLF
-335 WSSEDNYQQVRATPL
+335 WSSEDGAQQVRATPL
-350 DTNPVP
+350 NTNPVP
-356 AYMQVTT
+356 AYMQLTT
-363 EDEGEPE
+363 EDSGEPGEPEEPE
-370 PPDPPEEE
+370 PPEE
-378 EYWIEINKVEAGT
+378 EYQIEIHKLEEGT
-391 EISLEGAVFE
+391 EKPLAGAVFE
-401 VRHTENGIV
+401 VRHTEHGIV

-416 SDGFASIQVTWP
+416 ADGFASITVPWA

-438 PENHLLD
+438 PEGHLLD

-450 DVVVNTDNPTASV
+450 DVVVNTDNPVASV
-463 TFANK
+463 TFVNK
-468 PYTGLHV
+468 PYTGLRI
-475 LKVDASNSRPLAGAV
+475 LKVDASNSRPLSGAV
-490 ITIDQIDGDIH
+490 IAIDQIDGDIH
-501 LEGTTDEDGEVF
+501 LEGTTDENGEVF
-513 FEQLPPNTS
+513 FEKLPPNTS

-537 EKVFTAELKENQVVT
+537 EKVFTAELEEDQVVT

-640 NQEVVFRDFAKPKL
+640 SQEVVFRDFAKPKL

-665 PLEGAVIRVARRGSS
+665 PLEGAVIRVSRRGSS

-693 LLEGLEEDWYQVQEI
+693 LLKGLEEDWYQVQEI
-708 RSPEGYILDSTVR
+708 CSPEGYILDDTVH
-721 DVELVAG
+721 DVELIAG
-728 KAATVV
+728 QTATVV

-741 SLTIR
+741 GLTIK

-763 ISLPYQKFSI
+763 
-773 SAGNTRFKMQN
+773 TM
-784 LPSAFCSRSNLVP
+784 P
-797 NGGIKDVTTDEN
+797 NGSIKDVTTDEN
-809 GIAHLVD
+809 GIAHLID
-816 LDAGEIIVKEIRA
+816 LESGEIIVKEIRA

-862 TIQKID
+862 TIRKID

-960 VDQNGRPL
+960 VDQDGRPL

-1007 EVETLSGYILDS
+1007 EIKTLPGYILDS

-1090 GTYIVSEIKGPD
+1090 GAYIVSEIKGPD
-1102 GFILDNTPHTIVV
+1102 GFILDNTPHTVVV

-1127 TPMSTLEIR
+1127 TPMSVLEIR

-1180 WVVVRET
+1180 WVVVKEV

-1198 PVNVEIKSGKT
+1198 PVNVEIKAGKT
-1209 TVVKFQNQPYPVLDL
+1209 TVVKFENQPYPVLDL

-1233 PMEGVKFR
+1233 PMEGVQFR
-1241 LLDSQK
+1241 LLDSQE
-1247 REIGVF
+1247 REIGIF
-1253 TTNKNGRITLTGLD
+1253 TTNENGRITLTGLD
-1267 GGTTVYWQEVETL
+1267 GGAIVYWQEAETL
-1280 DGYELDET
+1280 EGYELDES

-1321 GSALAKVDAGDS
+1321 GSALAKVHAGDS

-1338 FEIYNAKGKLV
+1338 FEIYNKKGKLV

-1451 LPTDAVRISEIHT
+1451 LPTDAVRIAEIHT

-1478 TNLTGSYRVLADN
+1478 TNMTGSYRVLADN

-1500 SCTIPGLAANE
+1500 SCAVPGLAANE
-1511 YITAVRFEFGT
+1511 YITAIRFEFGT
-1522 VQKGFANEM
+1522 VQEGFANER

-1541 DLPDGYRIQNN
+1541 DLPDGHRIQNS

>member
-1 MKRPSFRRIAASIL
+1 MKRPRLKKIAASIL
-15 AAVTL
+15 AAAMMLT
-20 LASSPATVFAEDV
+20 SSPAAVFAEDV
-33 LDLSDPGIITEVDEV
+33 LDLSDNGIMTKVDSI
-48 TDLTDENVEF
+48 TDLTNEDVEF
-58 LPSGDEDDLPEISE
+58 LPSGEEDLPEISE

-82 EPEMSEPESQP
+82 SPEETEP
-93 EFDPEARIQATM
+93 EFDPNQEIPAM
-105 LDTGA
+105 VMGTGA
-110 REIQQITTHREY
+110 RDIQQITTHWDY

-144 AYCIDMTNFHTNSG
+144 AHCVDMTNFHTNSG

-178 GHIMQYGARDDSNIP
+178 SHIMQYGAKDDNNIP
-193 YHMATQVLIWEVV
+193 FHMATQVLIWEVV
-206 HGRVNLD
+206 HGRMNLD
-213 TLEQTNSDIYDGV
+213 TLERTNSDIYDGV
-226 IGYNPSAAS
+226 IGRNPSASS
-235 YYTQILEDVKA
+235 YYTQILEDVKD

-254 SSRENTAPTHKI
+254 SNRQNTAPTHKLS
-266 PGKDGTY
+266 GSDGFYELNLT
-273 KLDLSNENNGCF
+273 NENSSCF

-291 NTTGSVSF
+291 NTAGSVSF
-299 NQVNNDLTVT
+299 NQVDNNLTVT

-416 SDGFASIQVTWP
+416 SDGFASLQVTWP

-468 PYTGLHV
+468 PYTGLKV
-475 LKVDASNSRPLAGAV
+475 LKVDASNSRPLSGAV
-490 ITIDQIDGDIH
+490 IAIDQIDGDIH
-501 LEGTTDEDGEVF
+501 LEGTTDENGEVF
-513 FEQLPPNTS
+513 FEKLPPNTS

-537 EKVFTAELKENQVVT
+537 EKMFTAELEENQVVT

-581 TVTHSDGKLV
+581 TVTHADGKLV
-591 GEYLSDANGMVVI
+591 GEFISDANGMVVI
-604 ENLPEGTYIIEEIQP
+604 ENL

-665 PLEGAVIRVARRGSS
+665 PLEGAVIRVSRRGSS

-693 LLEGLEEDWYQVQEI
+693 LLKGLEEDWYQVQEI
-708 RSPEGYILDSTVR
+708 CSPEGYILDDTVH
-721 DVELVAG
+721 DVELIAG
-728 KAATVV
+728 QTATVV

-741 SLTIR
+741 GLTIK

-763 ISLPYQKFSI
+763 
-773 SAGNTRFKMQN
+773 TM
-784 LPSAFCSRSNLVP
+784 P
-797 NGGIKDVTTDEN
+797 NGSIKDVTTDEN
-809 GIAHLVD
+809 GIAHLID
-816 LDAGEIIVKEIRA
+816 LESGEIIVKEIRA
-829 PEGYLLDET
+829 PEGYLVDET

-862 TIQKID
+862 TIRKID

-879 FSITVKNG
+879 FSIAVKNG

-960 VDQNGRPL
+960 VDQDGRPL

-1007 EVETLSGYILDS
+1007 EIETLSGYILDS

-1164 VTDAT
+1164 VTDAA

-1187 KTRQGYKLDPD
+1187 KTRPGYKLDPD

-1280 DGYELDET
+1280 EGYELDES

-1338 FEIYNAKGKLV
+1338 FEIYNKKGKLV

-1478 TNLTGSYRVLADN
+1478 TNMTGSYRVLADN

-1500 SCTIPGLAANE
+1500 SCAVPGLAANE
-1511 YITAVRFEFGT
+1511 YITAIRFEFGT
-1522 VQKGFANEM
+1522 VQEGFANER

-1541 DLPDGYRIQNN
+1541 DLPDGHRIQNS
-1552 VTISGTCDGVPVY
+1552 VTISGTCDGVSVY

>member
-1 MKRPSFRRIAASIL
+1 MKRPSFRRIAASLL

-20 LASSPATVFAEDV
+20 LTSSPAAVFAEDV

-93 EFDPEARIQATM
+93 EFDPEARILAAM

-110 REIQQITTHREY
+110 REIQQITTHKDY
-122 TYYHAFQQKE
+122 TYYHAFQQVE
-132 APWATATIGGEL
+132 ANWATATIGGEL
-144 AYCIDMTNFHTNSG
+144 AYCVDMTNFHTNSG

-178 GHIMQYGARDDSNIP
+178 GHIMQYGAKDDNNIP
-193 YHMATQVLIWEVV
+193 FHMATQVLIWEVV
-206 HGRVNLD
+206 HGRMNLD

-226 IGYNPSAAS
+226 IGRNPSASS
-235 YYTQILEDVKA
+235 YYTQILEDVKD

-254 SSRENTAPTHKI
+254 SNRQNTAPTHKLS
-266 PGKDGTY
+266 GSDGFYELNLT
-273 KLDLSNENNGCF
+273 NENSSCF

-291 NTTGSVSF
+291 TNTGNVSF
-299 NQVNNDLTVT
+299 NQVDNDLTIT
-309 ASGKLTSPVMIAA
+309 ANGELASPAMITA
-322 YKGASGQTDSLLF
+322 YKGADGQTDSLLF
-335 WSSEDNYQQVRATPL
+335 WSSEDGAQQVRATPL
-350 DTNPVP
+350 NTNPVP
-356 AYMQVTT
+356 AYMQLTT
-363 EDEGEPE
+363 EDSGEPGEPEEPE
-370 PPDPPEEE
+370 PPEE
-378 EYWIEINKVEAGT
+378 EYQIEIHKLEEGT
-391 EISLEGAVFE
+391 EKPLAGAVFQI
-401 VRHTENGIV
+401 RHTEKGIV

-416 SDGFASIQVTWP
+416 ADGFASITVPWA

-438 PENHLLD
+438 PEGHLLD

-450 DVVVNTDNPTASV
+450 DVVVNTDNPVASV
-463 TFANK
+463 TFVNK
-468 PYTGLHV
+468 PYTGLRI
-475 LKVDASNSRPLAGAV
+475 LKVDASNSRPLSGAV
-490 ITIDQIDGDIH
+490 IAIDQIDGDIH

-537 EKVFTAELKENQVVT
+537 EKVFTAELEENQTVT

-581 TVTHSDGKLV
+581 TVTRADGSLI

-665 PLEGAVIRVARRGSS
+665 PLEGAVIRVSRRGSS

-693 LLEGLEEDWYQVQEI
+693 LLKGLEEDWYQVQEI
-708 RSPEGYILDSTVR
+708 CSPEGYILDDTVH
-721 DVELVAG
+721 DVELIAG
-728 KAATVV
+728 QTATVV

-741 SLTIR
+741 GLTIK

-763 ISLPYQKFSI
+763 
-773 SAGNTRFKMQN
+773 TM
-784 LPSAFCSRSNLVP
+784 P
-797 NGGIKDVTTDEN
+797 NGSIKDVTTDEN
-809 GIAHLVD
+809 GIAHLID
-816 LDAGEIIVKEIRA
+816 LESGEIIVKEIRA

-838 EHHVRLESGKTAEI
+838 EH
-852 TLKNSKEPSL
+852 
-862 TIQKID
+862 
-868 SVTKQPMAGVK
+868 QPMEGVK

-960 VDQNGRPL
+960 VDQDGRPL

-1007 EVETLSGYILDS
+1007 EIKTLPGYILDS

-1090 GTYIVSEIKGPD
+1090 GAYIVSEIKGPD
-1102 GFILDNTPHTIVV
+1102 GFILDNTPHTVVV
-1115 KKNETATVEIAN
+1115 KKDKMATVEIAN
-1127 TPMSTLEIR
+1127 TPMSVLEIR

-1198 PVNVEIKSGKT
+1198 PVNVEVKSGKT

-1478 TNLTGSYRVLADN
+1478 TNMTGSYRVLADN

-1500 SCTIPGLAANE
+1500 SCAVPGLAANE
-1511 YITAVRFEFGT
+1511 YITAIRFEFGT
-1522 VQKGFANEM
+1522 VQEGFANER

-1541 DLPDGYRIQNN
+1541 DLPDGHRIQNS

>member
-1 MKRPSFRRIAASIL
+1 MKRPRLKKIAASIL
-15 AAVTL
+15 AAAMMLT
-20 LASSPATVFAEDV
+20 SSPAAVFAEDV
-33 LDLSDPGIITEVDEV
+33 LDLSDNGIMTKVDSI
-48 TDLTDENVEF
+48 TDLTNEDVEF
-58 LPSGDEDDLPEISE
+58 LPSGEEDLPEISE

-82 EPEMSEPESQP
+82 SPEETEP
-93 EFDPEARIQATM
+93 EFDPNQEIPAM
-105 LDTGA
+105 VMGTGA
-110 REIQQITTHREY
+110 RDIQQITTHWDY

-144 AYCIDMTNFHTNSG
+144 AHCVDMTNFHTNSG

-178 GHIMQYGARDDSNIP
+178 GHIMQYGAKDDNNIP
-193 YHMATQVLIWEVV
+193 FHMATQVLIWEVV
-206 HGRVNLD
+206 HGRMNLD
-213 TLEQTNSDIYDGV
+213 TLERTNSDIYDGV
-226 IGYNPSAAS
+226 IGRNPSASS
-235 YYTQILEDVKA
+235 YYTQILEDVKD

-254 SSRENTAPTHKI
+254 SNRQNTAPTHKLS
-266 PGKDGTY
+266 GSDGFYELNLT
-273 KLDLSNENNGCF
+273 NENSSCF

-291 NTTGSVSF
+291 NTAGSVSF
-299 NQVNNDLTVT
+299 NQVDNNLTVT

-416 SDGFASIQVTWP
+416 SDGFASLQVTWP

-468 PYTGLHV
+468 PYTGLKV
-475 LKVDASNSRPLAGAV
+475 LKVDASNSRPLSGAV
-490 ITIDQIDGDIH
+490 IAIDQIDGDIH
-501 LEGTTDEDGEVF
+501 LEGTTDENGEVF
-513 FEQLPPNTS
+513 FEKLPPNTS

-537 EKVFTAELKENQVVT
+537 EKMFTAELEENQVVT

-581 TVTHSDGKLV
+581 TVTHADGKLV
-591 GEYLSDANGMVVI
+591 GEFISDANGMVVI
-604 ENLPEGTYIIEEIQP
+604 ENL

-665 PLEGAVIRVARRGSS
+665 PLEGAVIRVSRRGSS

-693 LLEGLEEDWYQVQEI
+693 LLKGLEEDWYQVQEI
-708 RSPEGYILDSTVR
+708 CSPEGYILDDTVH
-721 DVELVAG
+721 DVELIAG
-728 KAATVV
+728 QTATVV

-741 SLTIR
+741 GLTIK

-763 ISLPYQKFSI
+763 
-773 SAGNTRFKMQN
+773 TM
-784 LPSAFCSRSNLVP
+784 P
-797 NGGIKDVTTDEN
+797 NGSIKDVTTDEN
-809 GIAHLVD
+809 GIAHLID
-816 LDAGEIIVKEIRA
+816 LESGEIIVKEIRA
-829 PEGYLLDET
+829 PEGYLVDET

-862 TIQKID
+862 TIRKID

-960 VDQNGRPL
+960 VDQDGRPL

-1007 EVETLSGYILDS
+1007 EIETLSGYILDS

-1164 VTDAT
+1164 VTDAA

-1187 KTRQGYKLDPD
+1187 KTRPGYKLDPD

-1280 DGYELDET
+1280 EGYELDES

-1338 FEIYNAKGKLV
+1338 FEIYNKKGKLV

-1478 TNLTGSYRVLADN
+1478 TNMTGSYRVLADN

-1500 SCTIPGLAANE
+1500 SCAVPGLAANE
-1511 YITAVRFEFGT
+1511 YITAIRFEFGT
-1522 VQKGFANEM
+1522 VQEGFANER

-1541 DLPDGYRIQNN
+1541 DLPDGHRIQNS
-1552 VTISGTCDGVPVY
+1552 VTISGTCDGVSVY